1 MFDYKKHFK
10 MYKSGKLWIV
20 AGIVSLSLLSG
31 GIKAHADTETSGQ
44 AIMSSVG
51 TASVSSE
58 QTQTTEKGT
67 VDSFSGS
74 TNAEKTSTTNE
85 LVAPAVNKEQSAVDQ
100 QKTADAQNDNLV
112 PNNNTQNAT
121 ASKDTQSATA
131 NTSAS
136 NTTTPAQTGT
146 LPVNQ
151 VSGTTEVRQDGH
163 WYLKDF
169 QGNYLNGWQKLTD
182 NRIVYY
188 DPQNNQMQYGE
199 HQINNQW
206 YYFDANCGAVVQGWY
221 VLADGRKV
229 YYDVANDGT
238 GRGMLHGIQ
247 TIDGQTYDFNV
258 YTGAQ
263 TSGWE
268 KINGQKYYFAPA
280 MVHGMEKQIDGHW
293 YCFDDT
299 GKIRTGFVRLNDGRE
314 VYYNADGQMQYGE
327 QKINGKWYH
336 FQTDNGNIA
345 RGWYTL
351 EDGRRVYYDV
361 DADGNGTG
369 MLHGLNQ
376 INGQSYYFDV
386 SDGDEK
392 SGLQV
397 VNNQTYYFNPIM
409 VKNGE
414 AKIGNYWYYFDAD
427 GQMQTGFVTLK
438 DGRLVYYNA
447 DGQMQYGE
455 QKINGKWYHFQT
467 DNGNTARGW
476 YTLEDGRRVY
486 YDVDNL
492 GAGQGMLHGIQ
503 KVGNDYYYFNPGY
516 GTEETGLKTVDGQQ
530 YYFAPTMVANQEEH
544 LADHWYYFGAN
555 GQMQTGFVTLKDGRL
570 VYYNA
575 DGQMQY
581 GEQKINGKWYH
592 FQTDNGNTARG
603 WYTLEDGRQVYYDVD
618 DAGNGQGMLHG
629 LGKVGNDYYY
639 FNDATGA
646 KETGLKVLNGQTYNF
661 AGNNGQALLNQ
672 FWTNDNQTYYFDQQG
687 QMVQNQQLTIA
698 GEQWQFDADGVGT
711 KVATTIADNWNFDK
725 KANAE
730 LNNLGNI
737 EGTTGEYN
745 GLLIDASKA
754 GAKFSPRDA
763 GDAQVNANTVISVPI
778 KANQYGA
785 KITIELS
792 GGTADLTTSQGSQ
805 IGLKG
810 TFVLTVPAMT
820 SDGTFA
826 ITFNSTAYL
835 KSLKV
840 DYLTQAPEEYPGTP
854 SNVKAEDT
862 NWNLAAGSK
871 QIVAAQ
877 NSRAE
882 YGGLKID
889 ASTAGAK
896 FAPRDN
902 NDGTGLDTQ
911 INSGTIIY
919 VPIAVNQNGATLK
932 LTGQKSA
939 GLTIMVNNQEVT
951 LGNEFN
957 IDATSAPT
965 YLKIQFAGT
974 GSAYLTDIAVCYNA
988 AYPGTPTVL
997 AKDADWNLSNDNSR
1011 PTVQNNQGEYNG
1023 LKIDGT
1029 NGKFAPRSMDT
1040 QVNGGTIIY
1049 IPIAADA
1056 KGAKVTISGTANGQ
1070 TLTLDDQAVTL
1081 GQAISVDSTSAHY
1094 LKLLVTGMG
1103 SAYLTDIAVRYNAAY
1118 PGTPTVSAKDTDW
1131 NLSNDN
1137 SRPTVQNNQGEYN
1150 GLKIDGTNGK
1160 FAPRATDTQVN
1171 NGTIIY
1177 IPIASDP
1184 TGAKLT
1190 ISGTAN
1196 GQTLT
1201 LDGQAITLG
1210 QAISVD
1216 STSAHYL
1223 KLLVTGT
1230 GSAYLTEIAVDY
1242 GSDTTND
1249 FPGTLPTG
1257 KAEDTSWDLA
1267 QAGDRPSAEKTT
1279 VSYNG
1284 LQIDAR
1290 NGKFSPRTTGD
1301 TQVNNGTIIYI
1312 PLYQD
1317 AKGATLKISGNAN
1330 GQTLTLDGQSIA
1342 LGTPITLDATTA
1354 RYLKLA
1360 VTGTGSAYLTGIDL
1374 DYLSDDSY
1382 QTHVVKVGANEQYQ
1396 TIQSALDA
1404 NQSSLKDRLVLEIDP
1419 GTYTEAVQVNKPGVI
1434 FKNADLTGQ
1443 KAVIITY
1450 NNYSSNTFDA
1460 NGNFVPQDSH
1470 DLGTSKCG
1478 TVIVTAAATGFS
1490 AENITFENSYNVT
1503 DHTKEGEQT
1512 PAVAFDSLA
1521 DQVYLKNCNLI
1532 GRQDTVYLQGKG
1544 NRVYISGGKIEGTVD
1559 FVFGDANALIENA
1572 TINMAYFN
1580 GRKTG
1585 YFAAPNTA
1593 KGQAGLVFS
1602 SCQLTVDSQ
1611 YGSNAAIYLARPWQ
1625 TTVQTTSKV
1634 VNGKT
1639 ILTAYDPNTKDS
1651 KYADTSSAATFINC
1665 QLPANLA
1672 QNVFGIWTGK
1682 YEDVA
1687 SGKQSTVDITYHPD
1701 VRFVEFNNGTATAE
1715 KNLTDE
1721 KGNVL
1726 GTIQTGDAN
1735 VYLKQVLSAMKIGT
1749 AAGDWQPI
1757 DKL

>member
-1 MFDYKKHFK
+1 MSDYKMHFK
-10 MYKSGKLWIV
+10 MYKIGKLWIV
-20 AGIVSLSLLSG
+20 AGIAAISLLIG
-31 GIKAHADTETSGQ
+31 GANAYADTGNSMQST
-44 AIMSSVG
+44 APNVIATPVSSVENQTNESSKVDSISG
-51 TASVSSE
+51 SVNNEGAPTKNESAAAVASDNQSSVSR
-58 QTQTTEKGT
+58 QATT
-67 VDSFSGS
+67 D
-74 TNAEKTSTTNE
+74 
-85 LVAPAVNKEQSAVDQ
+85 DQ
-100 QKTADAQNDNLV
+100 
-112 PNNNTQNAT
+112 NNNVQNTTVA
-121 ASKDTQSATA
+121 KDTQSAT
-131 NTSAS
+131 TSAS
-136 NTTTPAQTGT
+136 DSNTVVQGQTGT

-151 VSGTTEVRQDGH
+151 VSGTTEVHQDGH

-206 YYFDANCGAVVQGWY
+206 YYFDTNCGAVVQGWY

-238 GRGMLHGIQ
+238 GRGMLHGVQ
-247 TIDGQTYDFNV
+247 TIDGQTYDFNI

-263 TSGWE
+263 TSGW
-268 KINGQKYYFAPA
+268 KIIDGQKYYFAPA

-293 YCFDDT
+293 YCFDDM
-299 GKIRTGFVRLNDGRE
+299 GKMRTGFVRLNDGRE

-327 QKINGKWYH
+327 QKINDKWYH
-336 FQTDNGNIA
+336 FQTDNGNMA

-369 MLHGLNQ
+369 MLYGLNQ
-376 INGQSYYFDV
+376 INNQSYYFDA

-392 SGLQV
+392 IGLQV
-397 VNNQTYYFNPIM
+397 VDNQTYYFNPIM

-414 AKIGNYWYYFDAD
+414 AKIGNHWYYFNAV

-486 YDVDNL
+486 YDVDNS
-492 GAGQGMLHGIQ
+492 GAGQGMLHGLQ
-503 KVGNDYYYFNPGY
+503 KVGSDYYYFNPGY
-516 GTEETGLKTVDGQQ
+516 GTEETGLKTVDGRQ
-530 YYFAPTMVANQEEH
+530 YYFAPTMVVNQEEH

-603 WYTLEDGRQVYYDVD
+603 WYTLEDGRRVYYDVD
-618 DAGNGQGMLHG
+618 GTGNGQGMLHG

-646 KETGLKVLNGQTYNF
+646 KETGLKTLNGQTYNF
-661 AGNNGQALLNQ
+661 VGNNGQALLSQ
-672 FWTNDNQTYYFDQQG
+672 FWINDNQTYYFDQQG
-687 QMVQNQQLTIA
+687 QMVKNQQLTIA
-698 GEQWQFDADGVGT
+698 GEQWQFDANGVGT
-711 KVATTIADNWNFDK
+711 KVAVTIADNWNFDK
-725 KANAE
+725 KNSSE

-745 GLLIDASKA
+745 GLLIDASKP
-754 GAKFSPRDA
+754 GAKFSPRDV
-763 GDAQVNANTVISVPI
+763 GDTQVNANTVIGVPV

-792 GGTADLTTSQGSQ
+792 GGTVDLTTSQGSQ
-805 IGLKG
+805 TGLKG
-810 TFVLTVPAMT
+810 TFTLTVPAMAT
-820 SDGTFA
+820 DGTFSV
-826 ITFNSTAYL
+826 TFNSSTYL
-835 KSLKV
+835 KNLKV

-862 NWNLAAGSK
+862 DWNLAAGSK
-871 QIVAAQ
+871 QITAAQ

-882 YGGLKID
+882 YLGLKID

-919 VPIAVNQNGATLK
+919 IPIAANQNGVTLK

-939 GLTIMVNNQEVT
+939 GLTIMLNNQAVT
-951 LGNEFN
+951 LGNEIK
-957 IDATSAPT
+957 IDATSTPT

-974 GSAYLTDIAVCYNA
+974 GSAYLTDIAVHYN
-988 AYPGTPTVL
+988 V
-997 AKDADWNLSNDNSR
+997 
-1011 PTVQNNQGEYNG
+1011 
-1023 LKIDGT
+1023 
-1029 NGKFAPRSMDT
+1029 
-1040 QVNGGTIIY
+1040 
-1049 IPIAADA
+1049 
-1056 KGAKVTISGTANGQ
+1056 
-1070 TLTLDDQAVTL
+1070 
-1081 GQAISVDSTSAHY
+1081 
-1094 LKLLVTGMG
+1094 
-1103 SAYLTDIAVRYNAAY
+1103 AY
-1118 PGTPTVSAKDTDW
+1118 PGTPTVSAKDADW

-1177 IPIASDP
+1177 IPIAADAK
-1184 TGAKLT
+1184 GAKVT

-1201 LDGQAITLG
+1201 LDGQTIALG

-1223 KLLVTGT
+1223 KLLVSGT
-1230 GSAYLTEIAVDY
+1230 GSAYLTDIAVDY
-1242 GSDTTND
+1242 GSDQTND

-1257 KAEDTSWDLA
+1257 KSEDISWDLA
-1267 QAGDRPSAEKTT
+1267 QAGNRPSAEKSTT
-1279 VSYNG
+1279 SYNG

-1290 NGKFSPRTTGD
+1290 NGKFSPRATGD

-1317 AKGATLKISGNAN
+1317 AKGATLKVSGNAN
-1330 GQTLTLDGQSIA
+1330 GQTLTLDGQSIT

-1354 RYLKLA
+1354 RYLKLT

-1404 NQSSLKDRLVLEIDP
+1404 NQSSLKDRLVLAIDP

-1434 FKNADLTGQ
+1434 FKNADSTGQ
-1443 KAVIITY
+1443 KAVVITY

-1460 NGNFVPQDSH
+1460 NGNFVPQDNH

-1503 DHTKEGEQT
+1503 DHTKEDEQT

-1521 DQVYLKNCNLI
+1521 DQVYLKNCNFI

-1544 NRVYISGGKIEGTVD
+1544 NRVYINGGKIEGTVD
-1559 FVFGDANALIENA
+1559 FIFGDANALIENA
-1572 TINMAYFN
+1572 AINMAYYP

-1585 YFAAPNTA
+1585 YFAAPNTT
-1593 KGQAGLVFS
+1593 KGQTGLVFNN
-1602 SCQLTVDSQ
+1602 CKLTVDSQ

-1651 KYADTSSAATFINC
+1651 RYTNTSSAVTFINC
-1665 QLPANLA
+1665 QLPSDLA
-1672 QNVFGIWTGK
+1672 QNVFGGWTGK
-1682 YEDVA
+1682 YEDA

-1701 VRFVEFNNGTATAE
+1701 VRFIEFNNSTTAD
-1715 KNLTDE
+1715 KKSLTDE

-1726 GTIQTGDAN
+1726 GTIQTGDASA
-1735 VYLKQVLSAMKIGT
+1735 YLKQVMSEMKIGT
-1749 AAGDWQPI
+1749 TADAWQPV

>member
-1 MFDYKKHFK
+1 MSDYKKHFK

-20 AGIVSLSLLSG
+20 AGIATISLLIG
-31 GIKAHADTETSGQ
+31 GANAYADTGNSMPSTAPSVI
-44 AIMSSVG
+44 AAPVSSV
-51 TASVSSE
+51 E
-58 QTQTTEKGT
+58 NQTTESSK
-67 VDSFSGS
+67 VDSIGGS
-74 TNAEKTSTTNE
+74 VNDKGASTKNE
-85 LVAPAVNKEQSAVDQ
+85 SATAVASDEQSAVNQQVTTDDQ
-100 QKTADAQNDNLV
+100 NNNAV
-112 PNNNTQNAT
+112 PNNNVQNTTVA
-121 ASKDTQSATA
+121 KDTQSAT
-131 NTSAS
+131 TSAS
-136 NTTTPAQTGT
+136 DSNTVVQGQTGT

-151 VSGTTEVRQDGH
+151 VSGTTEVHQDGH

-206 YYFDANCGAVVQGWY
+206 YYFDTNCGAVVQGWY

-238 GRGMLHGIQ
+238 GRGMLHGVQ
-247 TIDGQTYDFNV
+247 TIDGQTYDFNI

-263 TSGWE
+263 TSGW
-268 KINGQKYYFAPA
+268 KIIDGQKYYFAPA

-293 YCFDDT
+293 YCFDDM
-299 GKIRTGFVRLNDGRE
+299 GKMRTGFVRLNDGRE

-327 QKINGKWYH
+327 QKINDKWYH
-336 FQTDNGNIA
+336 FQTDNGNMA

-369 MLHGLNQ
+369 MLYGLNQ
-376 INGQSYYFDV
+376 INNQSYYFDA

-392 SGLQV
+392 IGLQV
-397 VNNQTYYFNPIM
+397 VDNQTYYFNPIM

-414 AKIGNYWYYFDAD
+414 AKIGNHWYYFNAV

-486 YDVDNL
+486 YDVD
-492 GAGQGMLHGIQ
+492 
-503 KVGNDYYYFNPGY
+503 
-516 GTEETGLKTVDGQQ
+516 GT
-530 YYFAPTMVANQEEH
+530 
-544 LADHWYYFGAN
+544 
-555 GQMQTGFVTLKDGRL
+555 
-570 VYYNA
+570 
-575 DGQMQY
+575 
-581 GEQKINGKWYH
+581 
-592 FQTDNGNTARG
+592 
-603 WYTLEDGRQVYYDVD
+603 
-618 DAGNGQGMLHG
+618 GNGQGMLHG

-646 KETGLKVLNGQTYNF
+646 KETGLKTLNGQTYNF
-661 AGNNGQALLNQ
+661 VGNNGQALLSQ
-672 FWTNDNQTYYFDQQG
+672 FWINDNQTYYFDQQG
-687 QMVQNQQLTIA
+687 QMVKNQQLTIA
-698 GEQWQFDADGVGT
+698 GEQWQFDANGVGT
-711 KVATTIADNWNFDK
+711 KVAVTIADNWNFDK
-725 KANAE
+725 KNSSE

-745 GLLIDASKA
+745 GLLIDASKP
-754 GAKFSPRDA
+754 GAKFSPRDV
-763 GDAQVNANTVISVPI
+763 GDTQVNANTVIGVPV

-792 GGTADLTTSQGSQ
+792 GGTVDLTTSQGSQ
-805 IGLKG
+805 TGLKG
-810 TFVLTVPAMT
+810 TFTLTVPAMAT
-820 SDGTFA
+820 DGTFSV
-826 ITFNSTAYL
+826 TFNSSTYL
-835 KSLKV
+835 KNLKV

-862 NWNLAAGSK
+862 DWNLAAGSK
-871 QIVAAQ
+871 QITAAQ

-882 YGGLKID
+882 YLGLKID

-919 VPIAVNQNGATLK
+919 IPIAANQNGVTLK

-939 GLTIMVNNQEVT
+939 GLTIMLNNQAVT
-951 LGNEFN
+951 LGNEIK
-957 IDATSAPT
+957 IDATSTPT

-974 GSAYLTDIAVCYNA
+974 GSAYLTDIAVHYN
-988 AYPGTPTVL
+988 V
-997 AKDADWNLSNDNSR
+997 
-1011 PTVQNNQGEYNG
+1011 
-1023 LKIDGT
+1023 
-1029 NGKFAPRSMDT
+1029 
-1040 QVNGGTIIY
+1040 
-1049 IPIAADA
+1049 
-1056 KGAKVTISGTANGQ
+1056 
-1070 TLTLDDQAVTL
+1070 
-1081 GQAISVDSTSAHY
+1081 
-1094 LKLLVTGMG
+1094 
-1103 SAYLTDIAVRYNAAY
+1103 AY
-1118 PGTPTVSAKDTDW
+1118 PGTPTVSAKDADW

-1177 IPIASDP
+1177 IPIAADAK
-1184 TGAKLT
+1184 GAKLT

-1201 LDGQAITLG
+1201 LDGQTIALG

-1223 KLLVTGT
+1223 KLLVSGT
-1230 GSAYLTEIAVDY
+1230 GSAYLTAIAVDY

-1249 FPGTLPTG
+1249 FPGALPTG
-1257 KAEDTSWDLA
+1257 KSEDISWDLA
-1267 QAGDRPSAEKTT
+1267 QAGNRPSAEKSTT
-1279 VSYNG
+1279 SYNG

-1290 NGKFSPRTTGD
+1290 NGKFSPRATGD

-1317 AKGATLKISGNAN
+1317 AKGATLKVSGTAN
-1330 GQTLTLDGQSIA
+1330 GQTLTLDGQSIT
-1342 LGTPITLDATTA
+1342 LGTPVMLDATTA
-1354 RYLKLA
+1354 RYLKLT

-1382 QTHVVKVGANEQYQ
+1382 QTHVVKVGANEQYK

-1404 NQSSLKDRLVLEIDP
+1404 NQSSLKDRLVLAIDP

-1434 FKNADLTGQ
+1434 FKNADSTGQ
-1443 KAVIITY
+1443 KAVVITY

-1521 DQVYLKNCNLI
+1521 DQVYLKNCSLI

-1544 NRVYISGGKIEGTVD
+1544 NRVYINGGKIEGTVD

-1572 TINMAYFN
+1572 AINMAYYP

-1593 KGQAGLVFS
+1593 KGQTGLVFNN
-1602 SCQLTVDSQ
+1602 CQLTVDNQ
-1611 YGSNAAIYLARPWQ
+1611 YGSNAVIYLARPWQ

-1639 ILTAYDPNTKDS
+1639 ILTAYDPKTKDAR
-1651 KYADTSSAATFINC
+1651 YAETSSAATFINC
-1665 QLPANLA
+1665 QLPDNLA
-1672 QNVFGIWTGK
+1672 QNVFGVWTGK
-1682 YEDVA
+1682 YEDA

-1701 VRFVEFNNGTATAE
+1701 VRFVEFNNSTAAD
-1715 KNLTDE
+1715 KKSLTDE

-1726 GTIQTGDAN
+1726 GTVQTGDASD
-1735 VYLKQVLSAMKIGT
+1735 YLKQVMSEMKIGT
-1749 AAGDWQPI
+1749 TAGAWQPI

>member
-20 AGIVSLSLLSG
+20 AGIVSFSLLSG

-58 QTQTTEKGT
+58 QTQTAETNT
-67 VDSFSGS
+67 VDSISS
-74 TNAEKTSTTNE
+74 SKASTTNE
-85 LVAPAVNKEQSAVDQ
+85 SVALAANKEQSSVNNQTTTDDQ
-100 QKTADAQNDNLV
+100 NNDVVSIDNVQNTTV
-112 PNNNTQNAT
+112 A
-121 ASKDTQSATA
+121 KDTQSTNV
-131 NTSAS
+131 NTPSYDTVAQS
-136 NTTTPAQTGT
+136 QTGT

-169 QGNYLNGWQKLTD
+169 QGNYLNGWQKLAD

-188 DPQNNQMQYGE
+188 DPQNSQMQYGE

-247 TIDGQTYDFNV
+247 TIDGQTYDFNI

-268 KINGQKYYFAPA
+268 TIDGQKYYFAPA

-397 VNNQTYYFNPIM
+397 VNNQTYYFNLIM

-414 AKIGNYWYYFDAD
+414 AKIGNYWYYFDTD

-447 DGQMQYGE
+447 DGQIQYGE

-711 KVATTIADNWNFDK
+711 KVAATIADNWNFDK

-792 GGTADLTTSQGSQ
+792 GGTADLITSQGSQ

-835 KSLKV
+835 KNLKV

-854 SNVKAEDT
+854 SNVKVEDT

-939 GLTIMVNNQEVT
+939 DLTIMVNNQEVT
-951 LGNEFN
+951 LGNEIKLN
-957 IDATSAPT
+957 ATSTPT
-965 YLKIQFAGT
+965 YLKIQFNGT
-974 GSAYLTDIAVCYNA
+974 GSAYLTDIAV
-988 AYPGTPTVL
+988 
-997 AKDADWNLSNDNSR
+997 
-1011 PTVQNNQGEYNG
+1011 
-1023 LKIDGT
+1023 
-1029 NGKFAPRSMDT
+1029 
-1040 QVNGGTIIY
+1040 
-1049 IPIAADA
+1049 
-1056 KGAKVTISGTANGQ
+1056 
-1070 TLTLDDQAVTL
+1070 
-1081 GQAISVDSTSAHY
+1081 
-1094 LKLLVTGMG
+1094 
-1103 SAYLTDIAVRYNAAY
+1103 RYDVAY

-1184 TGAKLT
+1184 NGAKLT
-1190 ISGTAN
+1190 
-1196 GQTLT
+1196 
-1201 LDGQAITLG
+1201 
-1210 QAISVD
+1210 
-1216 STSAHYL
+1216 
-1223 KLLVTGT
+1223 
-1230 GSAYLTEIAVDY
+1230 
-1242 GSDTTND
+1242 
-1249 FPGTLPTG
+1249 
-1257 KAEDTSWDLA
+1257 
-1267 QAGDRPSAEKTT
+1267 
-1279 VSYNG
+1279 
-1284 LQIDAR
+1284 
-1290 NGKFSPRTTGD
+1290 
-1301 TQVNNGTIIYI
+1301 
-1312 PLYQD
+1312 
-1317 AKGATLKISGNAN
+1317 ISGNAN

-1374 DYLSDDSY
+1374 DYLSDGSY

-1419 GTYTEAVQVNKPGVI
+1419 GTYTEAVQVNKQGVI

-1544 NRVYISGGKIEGTVD
+1544 NRAYISGGKIEGTVD

-1580 GRKTG
+1580 GCKTG

-1602 SCQLTVDSQ
+1602 NCKLTVDSQ
-1611 YGSNAAIYLARPWQ
+1611 YGSDAAIYLARPWQ
-1625 TTVQTTSKV
+1625 TTIQTTSKV

-1651 KYADTSSAATFINC
+1651 KYADTSSAATFVNC
-1665 QLPANLA
+1665 QLPVNLA
-1672 QNVFGIWTGK
+1672 QNAFGIWTGK
-1682 YEDVA
+1682 YEDA
-1687 SGKQSTVDITYHPD
+1687 KGKQSTVNITYHPD

-1715 KNLTDE
+1715 KRLTDE
-1721 KGNVL
+1721 KGHVL

-1735 VYLKQVLSAMKIGT
+1735 AYLKQVLSAMKIGT
-1749 AAGDWQPI
+1749 AAGDWQPA

>member
-1 MFDYKKHFK
+1 MSDYKMHFK

-20 AGIVSLSLLSG
+20 AGIAAISLSIG
-31 GIKAHADTETSGQ
+31 GVRAYADTGSSMQST
-44 AIMSSVG
+44 APNVIATTVSSVENQTNESSMVDSISG
-51 TASVSSE
+51 SVNNEGAPTKNESAAAVASDDQLSVSR
-58 QTQTTEKGT
+58 QATT
-67 VDSFSGS
+67 DDQNN
-74 TNAEKTSTTNE
+74 NA
-85 LVAPAVNKEQSAVDQ
+85 
-100 QKTADAQNDNLV
+100 V
-112 PNNNTQNAT
+112 PNNNVQNTTVA
-121 ASKDTQSATA
+121 KDTQSATT
-131 NTSAS
+131 NAS
-136 NTTTPAQTGT
+136 DPNTTVQGQTGT

-151 VSGTTEVRQDGH
+151 VSGTTEVHQDGH

-188 DPQNNQMQYGE
+188 DPQTSQMQYGE

-206 YYFDANCGAVVQGWY
+206 YYFDTNCGAVVQGWY

-247 TIDGQTYDFNV
+247 TIDGQTYDFNI

-268 KINGQKYYFAPA
+268 TIDGQKYYFAPA

-293 YCFDDT
+293 YCFDDM
-299 GKIRTGFVRLNDGRE
+299 GRMRTGFVRLNDGRE
-314 VYYNADGQMQYGE
+314 VYYNTDGQMQYGE
-327 QKINGKWYH
+327 QKINDKWYH
-336 FQTDNGNIA
+336 FQTDNGNMA

-361 DADGNGTG
+361 DADGSGAG

-376 INGQSYYFDV
+376 INNQSYYFDA

-392 SGLQV
+392 IGLQV
-397 VNNQTYYFNPIM
+397 VDNQTYYFNPIM

-414 AKIGNYWYYFDAD
+414 AKIGNHWYYFNAA
-427 GQMQTGFVTLK
+427 GQMQNGFVTLK

-455 QKINGKWYHFQT
+455 QKINDKWYHFQT
-467 DNGNTARGW
+467 DNGDTARGW

-486 YDVDNL
+486 YDVDDS
-492 GAGQGMLHGIQ
+492 GAGQGMLHGMQ

-516 GTEETGLKTVDGQQ
+516 GTEETGLKTVNGQQ
-530 YYFAPTMVANQEEH
+530 YYFAPTMVVNQEEH

-555 GQMQTGFVTLKDGRL
+555 GQKQTGFVTLKDGRL

-575 DGQMQY
+575 DGMQY
-581 GEQKINGKWYH
+581 GEQKINDKWYH

-618 DAGNGQGMLHG
+618 DTGNGQGMLHG
-629 LGKVGNDYYY
+629 LGKVGDDYYY

-646 KETGLKVLNGQTYNF
+646 KETGLKTLNGQTYNF

-687 QMVQNQQLTIA
+687 QMVKNQQLTIA
-698 GEQWQFDADGVGT
+698 GEQWQFDVNGIGT
-711 KVATTIADNWNFDK
+711 KVAVKIADNWNFDK
-725 KANAE
+725 KSSAE
-730 LNNLGNI
+730 LNNLGNK
-737 EGTTGEYN
+737 EQLGNKYN
-745 GLLIDASKA
+745 GLLIDASKP

-763 GDAQVNANTVISVPI
+763 GDTQVNANTVISVPV

-792 GGTADLTTSQGSQ
+792 GGTVDLTTNQGSQ
-805 IGLKG
+805 TGLKG
-810 TFVLTVPAMT
+810 TFTLAVPAMAA
-820 SDGTFA
+820 DGTFA
-826 ITFNSTAYL
+826 ITFNSPAYL
-835 KSLKV
+835 KSLKI

-854 SNVKAEDT
+854 SNVKAEDAD
-862 NWNLAAGSK
+862 WNLAAGSK
-871 QIVAAQ
+871 QIATAQ

-882 YGGLKID
+882 YLGLKID

-919 VPIAVNQNGATLK
+919 VPIAANQNGVTLK
-932 LTGQKSA
+932 LAGQKSA
-939 GLTIMVNNQEVT
+939 GLTIMLNNQAVT
-951 LGNEFN
+951 LGNEIK
-957 IDATSAPT
+957 IDAVSTPT

-974 GSAYLTDIAVCYNA
+974 GSAYLTDVAVRYNV
-988 AYPGTPTVL
+988 AYPGTPTVS
-997 AKDADWNLSNDNSR
+997 AKDTDWNLSNDNSR

-1029 NGKFAPRSMDT
+1029 NGKFAPRATDT

-1049 IPIAADA
+1049 IPIASDPN
-1056 KGAKVTISGTANGQ
+1056 GAKVTISGTANGQ
-1070 TLTLDDQAVTL
+1070 TLTLDGQAVTL
-1081 GQAISVDSTSAHY
+1081 GQAINVDSTSAHY
-1094 LKLLVTGMG
+1094 LKLLVSGTG
-1103 SAYLTDIAVRYNAAY
+1103 SAYLTNIALHYNAAY

-1177 IPIASDP
+1177 IPITSDP
-1184 TGAKLT
+1184 NGAKVT

-1201 LDGQAITLG
+1201 LDGQAVTLG
-1210 QAISVD
+1210 QAINVD

-1223 KLLVTGT
+1223 KLLVSGT
-1230 GSAYLTEIAVDY
+1230 GSTYLTDIAVDY
-1242 GSDTTND
+1242 GSDQTND

-1257 KAEDTSWDLA
+1257 KSEDISWDLA
-1267 QAGDRPSAEKTT
+1267 QAGDRPSAEKSTT
-1279 VSYNG
+1279 SYNG

-1290 NGKFSPRTTGD
+1290 NGKFSPRATGD

-1317 AKGATLKISGNAN
+1317 AKGAILKVSGNAN
-1330 GQTLTLDGQSIA
+1330 GQTLTLDGQSIT

-1354 RYLKLA
+1354 HYLKLT

-1404 NQSSLKDRLVLEIDP
+1404 NQSSLKDRLVLAIDP

-1434 FKNADLTGQ
+1434 FKNTDSTGQ
-1443 KAVIITY
+1443 KAVVITY

-1460 NGNFVPQDSH
+1460 NGNFVPQDNH

-1521 DQVYLKNCNLI
+1521 DQVYLKNCNFI

-1544 NRVYISGGKIEGTVD
+1544 NRVYINGGKIEGTVD
-1559 FVFGDANALIENA
+1559 FIFGDANALIENA
-1572 TINMAYFN
+1572 AINMAYYP

-1593 KGQAGLVFS
+1593 KSQTGLVFNN
-1602 SCQLTVDSQ
+1602 CQLTVDNQ

-1639 ILTAYDPNTKDS
+1639 ILTAYDPNTKDAR
-1651 KYADTSSAATFINC
+1651 YADTSSAVTFINC
-1665 QLPANLA
+1665 QLPSGLA
-1672 QNVFGIWTGK
+1672 QNVFGGWTGK
-1682 YEDVA
+1682 YEDA

-1701 VRFVEFNNGTATAE
+1701 VRFIEFNNSTTAD
-1715 KNLTDE
+1715 KKSLTDE

-1726 GTIQTGDAN
+1726 GTIQTGDASA
-1735 VYLKQVLSAMKIGT
+1735 YLKQVMSEMKIDTT
-1749 AAGDWQPI
+1749 AGAWQPV

>member
-1 MFDYKKHFK
+1 MSDYKMHFK

-20 AGIVSLSLLSG
+20 AGIAATSLSIG
-31 GIKAHADTETSGQ
+31 GVRAYADTGNSMQST
-44 AIMSSVG
+44 APNVIATPVSSVENQTNESSKVDSISG
-51 TASVSSE
+51 SVNNEGAPTKNESAAAVASDNQSSVSR
-58 QTQTTEKGT
+58 QATT
-67 VDSFSGS
+67 D
-74 TNAEKTSTTNE
+74 
-85 LVAPAVNKEQSAVDQ
+85 DQ
-100 QKTADAQNDNLV
+100 
-112 PNNNTQNAT
+112 NNNVQNTTVA
-121 ASKDTQSATA
+121 KDTQSAT
-131 NTSAS
+131 TSAS
-136 NTTTPAQTGT
+136 DSNTVVQGQTGT

-151 VSGTTEVRQDGH
+151 VSGTTEVHQDGH

-206 YYFDANCGAVVQGWY
+206 YYFDTNCGAVVQGWY

-238 GRGMLHGIQ
+238 GRGMLHGVQ
-247 TIDGQTYDFNV
+247 TIDGQTYDFNI

-263 TSGWE
+263 TSGW
-268 KINGQKYYFAPA
+268 KIIDGQKYYFAPA

-293 YCFDDT
+293 YCFDDM
-299 GKIRTGFVRLNDGRE
+299 GKMRTGFVRLNDGRE

-327 QKINGKWYH
+327 QKINDKWYH
-336 FQTDNGNIA
+336 FQTDNGNMA

-369 MLHGLNQ
+369 MLYGLNQ
-376 INGQSYYFDV
+376 INNQSYYFDA

-392 SGLQV
+392 IGLQV
-397 VNNQTYYFNPIM
+397 VDNQTYYFNPIM

-414 AKIGNYWYYFDAD
+414 AKIGNHWYYFNAV

-486 YDVDNL
+486 YDVDNS
-492 GAGQGMLHGIQ
+492 GAGQGMLHGLQ
-503 KVGNDYYYFNPGY
+503 KVGSDYYYFNPGY
-516 GTEETGLKTVDGQQ
+516 GTEETGLKTVDGRQ
-530 YYFAPTMVANQEEH
+530 YYFAPTMVVNQEEH

-603 WYTLEDGRQVYYDVD
+603 WYTLEDGRRVYYDVD
-618 DAGNGQGMLHG
+618 GTGNGQGMLHG

-646 KETGLKVLNGQTYNF
+646 KETGLKTLNGQTYNF
-661 AGNNGQALLNQ
+661 VGNNGQALLSQ
-672 FWTNDNQTYYFDQQG
+672 FWINDNQTYYFDQQG
-687 QMVQNQQLTIA
+687 QMVKNQQLTIA
-698 GEQWQFDADGVGT
+698 GEQWQFDANGVGT
-711 KVATTIADNWNFDK
+711 KVAVTIADNWNFDK
-725 KANAE
+725 KNSSE

-745 GLLIDASKA
+745 GLLIDASKP
-754 GAKFSPRDA
+754 GAKFSPRDV
-763 GDAQVNANTVISVPI
+763 GDTQVNANTVIGVPV

-792 GGTADLTTSQGSQ
+792 GGTVDLTTSQGSQ
-805 IGLKG
+805 TGLKG
-810 TFVLTVPAMT
+810 TFTLTVPAMAT
-820 SDGTFA
+820 DGTFSV
-826 ITFNSTAYL
+826 TFNSSTYL
-835 KSLKV
+835 KNLKV

-862 NWNLAAGSK
+862 DWNLAAGSK
-871 QIVAAQ
+871 QITAAQ

-882 YGGLKID
+882 YLGLKID

-919 VPIAVNQNGATLK
+919 IPIAANQNGVTLK

-939 GLTIMVNNQEVT
+939 GLTIMLNNQAVT
-951 LGNEFN
+951 LGNEIK
-957 IDATSAPT
+957 IDATSTPT

-974 GSAYLTDIAVCYNA
+974 GSAYLTDIAVHYN
-988 AYPGTPTVL
+988 V
-997 AKDADWNLSNDNSR
+997 
-1011 PTVQNNQGEYNG
+1011 
-1023 LKIDGT
+1023 
-1029 NGKFAPRSMDT
+1029 
-1040 QVNGGTIIY
+1040 
-1049 IPIAADA
+1049 
-1056 KGAKVTISGTANGQ
+1056 
-1070 TLTLDDQAVTL
+1070 
-1081 GQAISVDSTSAHY
+1081 
-1094 LKLLVTGMG
+1094 
-1103 SAYLTDIAVRYNAAY
+1103 AY
-1118 PGTPTVSAKDTDW
+1118 PGTPTVSAKDADW

-1177 IPIASDP
+1177 IPIAADAK
-1184 TGAKLT
+1184 GAKVT

-1201 LDGQAITLG
+1201 LDGQTIALG

-1216 STSAHYL
+1216 GTSAHYL
-1223 KLLVTGT
+1223 KLLVSGT
-1230 GSAYLTEIAVDY
+1230 GSAYLTAIAVDY

-1249 FPGTLPTG
+1249 FPGALPTG
-1257 KAEDTSWDLA
+1257 KSEDISWDLA
-1267 QAGDRPSAEKTT
+1267 QAGNRPSAEKSTT
-1279 VSYNG
+1279 SYNG

-1290 NGKFSPRTTGD
+1290 NGKFSPRATGD
-1301 TQVNNGTIIYI
+1301 TQINGGTAIYI

-1317 AKGATLKISGNAN
+1317 AKGATLKVSGTAN
-1330 GQTLTLDGQSIA
+1330 GQTLTLDGQSIT
-1342 LGTPITLDATTA
+1342 LGTPVMLDATTA
-1354 RYLKLA
+1354 RYLKLT

-1382 QTHVVKVGANEQYQ
+1382 QTHVVKVGANEQYK

-1404 NQSSLKDRLVLEIDP
+1404 NQSSLKDRLVLAIDP

-1434 FKNADLTGQ
+1434 FKNADSTGQ
-1443 KAVIITY
+1443 KAVVITY

-1521 DQVYLKNCNLI
+1521 DQVYLKNCSLI

-1544 NRVYISGGKIEGTVD
+1544 NRVYINGGKIEGTVD

-1572 TINMAYFN
+1572 AINMAYYP

-1593 KGQAGLVFS
+1593 KGQTGLVFNN
-1602 SCQLTVDSQ
+1602 CQLTVDNQ
-1611 YGSNAAIYLARPWQ
+1611 YGSNAVIYLARPWQ

-1639 ILTAYDPNTKDS
+1639 ILTAYDPKTKDAR
-1651 KYADTSSAATFINC
+1651 YAETSSAATFINC
-1665 QLPANLA
+1665 QLPDNLA
-1672 QNVFGIWTGK
+1672 QNVFGVWTGK
-1682 YEDVA
+1682 YEDA

-1701 VRFVEFNNGTATAE
+1701 VRFVEFNNSTAAD
-1715 KNLTDE
+1715 KKSLTDE

-1726 GTIQTGDAN
+1726 GTVQTGDASD
-1735 VYLKQVLSAMKIGT
+1735 YLKQVMSEMKIGT
-1749 AAGDWQPI
+1749 TAGAWQPI

>member
-1 MFDYKKHFK
+1 MSDYKKHFK

-20 AGIVSLSLLSG
+20 AGIVSLSLLG
-31 GIKAHADTETSGQ
+31 GGVKAYADTETNSQ
-44 AIMSSVG
+44 TATQNATTIPVSSAQIQQTAETSMVDSSSSSVKDEQ
-51 TASVSSE
+51 ASTMSE
-58 QTQTTEKGT
+58 SATVVAKQEQSLASQQTTT
-67 VDSFSGS
+67 
-74 TNAEKTSTTNE
+74 
-85 LVAPAVNKEQSAVDQ
+85 
-100 QKTADAQNDNLV
+100 DAQNNNVV
-112 PNNNTQNAT
+112 PNNNVQNTTVA
-121 ASKDTQSATA
+121 KGTQSATTNA
-131 NTSAS
+131 SVS
-136 NTTTPAQTGT
+136 NTVTQTQTGT

-151 VSGTTEVRQDGH
+151 VSGTTEVHQNGH

-206 YYFDANCGAVVQGWY
+206 YYFDTNCGAVMQGWY
-221 VLADGRKV
+221 VLTDGRKV

-247 TIDGQTYDFNV
+247 TIDGQTYDFNI

-268 KINGQKYYFAPA
+268 TIDGQKYYFAPA

-293 YCFDDT
+293 YCFDDA
-299 GKIRTGFVRLNDGRE
+299 GKMQTGFIHLNDGRE

-327 QKINGKWYH
+327 QKINNKWYH
-336 FQTDNGNIA
+336 FQTDNGNMA

-361 DADGNGTG
+361 DADGSGTG

-376 INGQSYYFDV
+376 INNQSYYFDAA
-386 SDGDEK
+386 DGDEK
-392 SGLQV
+392 VGLQV
-397 VNNQTYYFNPIM
+397 VDNQTYYFNPIM

-414 AKIGNYWYYFDAD
+414 AKIGNHWYYFNAA

-455 QKINGKWYHFQT
+455 QKINDKWYHFQT

-486 YDVDNL
+486 YDVDTA
-492 GAGQGMLHGIQ
+492 GDGQGMLHGMQ
-503 KVGNDYYYFNPGY
+503 KIGDNYYYFNPYY
-516 GTEETGLKTVDGQQ
+516 GAEETGLKTVDDHE
-530 YYFAPTMVANQEEH
+530 YYFAPTMVVNQEEY
-544 LADHWYYFGAN
+544 LNNHWYYFGAN

-581 GEQKINGKWYH
+581 GEQKINDKWYH

-618 DAGNGQGMLHG
+618 DTGNGQGMLHG

-646 KETGLKVLNGQTYNF
+646 KETGLKTLNGQTYNF

-687 QMVQNQQLTIA
+687 QMVKNQQLTIA
-698 GEQWQFDADGVGT
+698 GEQWQFDVNGIGT
-711 KVATTIADNWNFDK
+711 KVAVKIADNWNFDK
-725 KANAE
+725 KSSAE

-745 GLLIDASKA
+745 GLLIDASKP

-763 GDAQVNANTVISVPI
+763 GDTQVNANTVISVPV

-792 GGTADLTTSQGSQ
+792 GGTVDLTTNQGSQ
-805 IGLKG
+805 TGLKG
-810 TFVLTVPAMT
+810 TFTLAVPAMAA
-820 SDGTFA
+820 DGTFA
-826 ITFNSTAYL
+826 ITFNSPAYL
-835 KSLKV
+835 KNLKI

-854 SNVKAEDT
+854 SNVKAEDAD
-862 NWNLAAGSK
+862 WNLAAGSK
-871 QIVAAQ
+871 QIATAQ

-882 YGGLKID
+882 YLGLKID

-919 VPIAVNQNGATLK
+919 
-932 LTGQKSA
+932 
-939 GLTIMVNNQEVT
+939 
-951 LGNEFN
+951 
-957 IDATSAPT
+957 
-965 YLKIQFAGT
+965 
-974 GSAYLTDIAVCYNA
+974 
-988 AYPGTPTVL
+988 
-997 AKDADWNLSNDNSR
+997 
-1011 PTVQNNQGEYNG
+1011 
-1023 LKIDGT
+1023 
-1029 NGKFAPRSMDT
+1029 
-1040 QVNGGTIIY
+1040 
-1049 IPIAADA
+1049 IPIASDPN
-1056 KGAKVTISGTANGQ
+1056 GAKVTISGTANGQ
-1070 TLTLDDQAVTL
+1070 TLTLDGQAVVL
-1081 GQAISVDSTSAHY
+1081 GQAINVDSTSAHY
-1094 LKLLVTGMG
+1094 LKLLVSGTG
-1103 SAYLTDIAVRYNAAY
+1103 SAYLTNIALHYNAAY

-1131 NLSNDN
+1131 NLSNDT
-1137 SRPTVQNNQGEYN
+1137 SRPTVQNDQGEYN

-1184 TGAKLT
+1184 NGAKVT

-1201 LDGQAITLG
+1201 LDGQAVTLG
-1210 QAISVD
+1210 QAINVD

-1223 KLLVTGT
+1223 KLLVSGT
-1230 GSAYLTEIAVDY
+1230 GSAYLTDIAVDY
-1242 GSDTTND
+1242 GSDQTND

-1257 KAEDTSWDLA
+1257 KSEDISWDLA
-1267 QAGDRPSAEKTT
+1267 QAGDRPSAEKSTT
-1279 VSYNG
+1279 SYNG

-1290 NGKFSPRTTGD
+1290 NGKFSPRATGD

-1317 AKGATLKISGNAN
+1317 AKGAILKVSGNAN
-1330 GQTLTLDGQSIA
+1330 GQTLTLDGQSIT
-1342 LGTPITLDATTA
+1342 LGTPIMLDATTA
-1354 RYLKLA
+1354 HYLKLT

-1434 FKNADLTGQ
+1434 FKNADSTGQ
-1443 KAVIITY
+1443 KAVVITY

-1460 NGNFVPQDSH
+1460 NGNFVPQDNH

-1544 NRVYISGGKIEGTVD
+1544 NRVYINGGKIEGTVD

-1572 TINMAYFN
+1572 TINMAYYN

-1585 YFAAPNTA
+1585 YFTAPNTA
-1593 KGQAGLVFS
+1593 KGQTGLVFNN
-1602 SCQLTVDSQ
+1602 CQLTVDGQ

-1625 TTVQTTSKV
+1625 TTIQTTSKV
-1634 VNGKT
+1634 VNGKM
-1639 ILTAYDPNTKDS
+1639 IITAYDPNTKDS
-1651 KYADTSSAATFINC
+1651 RYTDTSSAVTFINC
-1665 QLPANLA
+1665 QLPTNLA
-1672 QNVFGIWTGK
+1672 QNVFGVWTGK
-1682 YEDVA
+1682 YEDA

-1701 VRFVEFNNGTATAE
+1701 VRFVEFNNSTTTDK

-1726 GTIQTGDAN
+1726 GTVQTGDAN
-1735 VYLKQVLSAMKIGT
+1735 AYLKQVMSEMKIGT
-1749 AAGDWQPI
+1749 TAGAWQPV

>member
-1 MFDYKKHFK
+1 MSDYKMHFK

-20 AGIVSLSLLSG
+20 AGIAAISLLIG
-31 GIKAHADTETSGQ
+31 GANAYADTGSSMQST
-44 AIMSSVG
+44 APNVIATPVSSVENQTNESSKVDSISG
-51 TASVSSE
+51 SVNNEGAPTKNESAAAVASDNQSSVSR
-58 QTQTTEKGT
+58 QATT
-67 VDSFSGS
+67 D
-74 TNAEKTSTTNE
+74 
-85 LVAPAVNKEQSAVDQ
+85 DQ
-100 QKTADAQNDNLV
+100 
-112 PNNNTQNAT
+112 NNNVQNTTVA
-121 ASKDTQSATA
+121 KDTQSAT
-131 NTSAS
+131 TSAS
-136 NTTTPAQTGT
+136 DSNTVVQGQTGT

-151 VSGTTEVRQDGH
+151 VSGTTEVHQDGH

-206 YYFDANCGAVVQGWY
+206 YYFDTNCGAVVQGWY

-238 GRGMLHGIQ
+238 GRGMLHGVQ
-247 TIDGQTYDFNV
+247 TIDGQTYDFNI

-263 TSGWE
+263 TSGW
-268 KINGQKYYFAPA
+268 KIIDGQKYYFAPA

-293 YCFDDT
+293 YCFDDM
-299 GKIRTGFVRLNDGRE
+299 GKMRTGFVRLNDGRE

-327 QKINGKWYH
+327 QKINDKWYH
-336 FQTDNGNIA
+336 FQTDNGNMA

-369 MLHGLNQ
+369 MLYGLNQ
-376 INGQSYYFDV
+376 INNQSYYFDA

-392 SGLQV
+392 IGLQV
-397 VNNQTYYFNPIM
+397 VDNQTYYFNPIM

-414 AKIGNYWYYFDAD
+414 AKIGNHWYYFNAV

-486 YDVDNL
+486 YDVDNS
-492 GAGQGMLHGIQ
+492 GAGQGMLHGLQ
-503 KVGNDYYYFNPGY
+503 KVGSDYYYFNPGY
-516 GTEETGLKTVDGQQ
+516 GTEETGLKTVDGRQ
-530 YYFAPTMVANQEEH
+530 YYFAPTMVVNQEEH

-603 WYTLEDGRQVYYDVD
+603 WYTLEDGRRVYYDVD
-618 DAGNGQGMLHG
+618 GTGNGQGMLHG

-646 KETGLKVLNGQTYNF
+646 KETGLKTLNGQTYNF
-661 AGNNGQALLNQ
+661 VGNNGQALLSQ
-672 FWTNDNQTYYFDQQG
+672 FWINDNQTYYFDQQG
-687 QMVQNQQLTIA
+687 QMVKNQQLTIA
-698 GEQWQFDADGVGT
+698 GEQWQFDANGVGT
-711 KVATTIADNWNFDK
+711 KVAVTIADNWNFDK
-725 KANAE
+725 KNSSE

-745 GLLIDASKA
+745 GLLIDASKP
-754 GAKFSPRDA
+754 GAKFSPRDV
-763 GDAQVNANTVISVPI
+763 GDTQVNANTVIGVPV

-792 GGTADLTTSQGSQ
+792 GGTVDLTTSQGSQ
-805 IGLKG
+805 TGLKG
-810 TFVLTVPAMT
+810 TFTLTVPAMAT
-820 SDGTFA
+820 DGTFSV
-826 ITFNSTAYL
+826 TFNSSTYL
-835 KSLKV
+835 KNLKV

-862 NWNLAAGSK
+862 DWNLAAGSK
-871 QIVAAQ
+871 QITAAQ

-882 YGGLKID
+882 YLGLKID

-919 VPIAVNQNGATLK
+919 IPIAANQNGVTLK

-939 GLTIMVNNQEVT
+939 GLTIMLNNQAVT
-951 LGNEFN
+951 LGNEIK
-957 IDATSAPT
+957 IDATSTPT

-974 GSAYLTDIAVCYNA
+974 GSAYLTDIAVHYN
-988 AYPGTPTVL
+988 V
-997 AKDADWNLSNDNSR
+997 
-1011 PTVQNNQGEYNG
+1011 
-1023 LKIDGT
+1023 
-1029 NGKFAPRSMDT
+1029 
-1040 QVNGGTIIY
+1040 
-1049 IPIAADA
+1049 
-1056 KGAKVTISGTANGQ
+1056 
-1070 TLTLDDQAVTL
+1070 
-1081 GQAISVDSTSAHY
+1081 
-1094 LKLLVTGMG
+1094 
-1103 SAYLTDIAVRYNAAY
+1103 AY
-1118 PGTPTVSAKDTDW
+1118 PGTPTVSAKDADW

-1177 IPIASDP
+1177 IPIAADAK
-1184 TGAKLT
+1184 GAKVT

-1201 LDGQAITLG
+1201 LDGQTIALG

-1223 KLLVTGT
+1223 KLLVSGT
-1230 GSAYLTEIAVDY
+1230 GSAYLTAIAVDY

-1249 FPGTLPTG
+1249 FPGALPTG
-1257 KAEDTSWDLA
+1257 KSEDISWDLA
-1267 QAGDRPSAEKTT
+1267 QAGNRPSAEKSTT
-1279 VSYNG
+1279 SYNG

-1290 NGKFSPRTTGD
+1290 NGKFSPRATGD

-1317 AKGATLKISGNAN
+1317 AKGATLKVSGNAN
-1330 GQTLTLDGQSIA
+1330 GQTLTLDGQSIT

-1354 RYLKLA
+1354 RYLKLT

-1404 NQSSLKDRLVLEIDP
+1404 NQSSLKDRLVLAIDP

-1434 FKNADLTGQ
+1434 FKNADSTGQ
-1443 KAVIITY
+1443 KAVVITY

-1460 NGNFVPQDSH
+1460 NGNFVPQDNH

-1503 DHTKEGEQT
+1503 DHTKEDEQT

-1521 DQVYLKNCNLI
+1521 DQVYLKNCNFI

-1544 NRVYISGGKIEGTVD
+1544 NRVYINGGKIEGTVD
-1559 FVFGDANALIENA
+1559 FIFGDANALIENA
-1572 TINMAYFN
+1572 AINMAYYP

-1585 YFAAPNTA
+1585 YFAAPNTT
-1593 KGQAGLVFS
+1593 KGQTGLVFNN
-1602 SCQLTVDSQ
+1602 CKLTVDSQ

-1651 KYADTSSAATFINC
+1651 RYTNTSSAVTFINC
-1665 QLPANLA
+1665 QLPSDLA
-1672 QNVFGIWTGK
+1672 QNVFGGWTGK
-1682 YEDVA
+1682 YEDA

-1701 VRFVEFNNGTATAE
+1701 VRFIEFNNSTTAD
-1715 KNLTDE
+1715 KKSLTDE

-1726 GTIQTGDAN
+1726 GTIQTGDASA
-1735 VYLKQVLSAMKIGT
+1735 YLKQVMSEMKIGT
-1749 AAGDWQPI
+1749 TADAWQPV

>member
-1 MFDYKKHFK
+1 MSDYKMHFK

-20 AGIVSLSLLSG
+20 AGIAAISLLIG
-31 GIKAHADTETSGQ
+31 GANAYADTGNSMPSTAPSVI
-44 AIMSSVG
+44 AAPVSSV
-51 TASVSSE
+51 E
-58 QTQTTEKGT
+58 NQTTESSKI
-67 VDSFSGS
+67 DSISGS
-74 TNAEKTSTTNE
+74 VNDEKLSTKNE
-85 LVAPAVNKEQSAVDQ
+85 SAAAVASDEQSAVNQQATTDDQ
-100 QKTADAQNDNLV
+100 NNNAV
-112 PNNNTQNAT
+112 PNKNVQNTTVA
-121 ASKDTQSATA
+121 KDTQSAT
-131 NTSAS
+131 TSAS
-136 NTTTPAQTGT
+136 DSNTVVQGQTGT

-151 VSGTTEVRQDGH
+151 VSGTTEVHQDGH

-206 YYFDANCGAVVQGWY
+206 YYFDTNCGAVVQGWY

-238 GRGMLHGIQ
+238 GRGMLHVIQ
-247 TIDGQTYDFNV
+247 TIDGQTYDFNI

-263 TSGWE
+263 TSGW
-268 KINGQKYYFAPA
+268 KIIDGQKYYFAPA

-293 YCFDDT
+293 YCFDDM
-299 GKIRTGFVRLNDGRE
+299 GRMLTGFVRLNDGRE

-327 QKINGKWYH
+327 QKINDKWYH
-336 FQTDNGNIA
+336 FQTDNGNMA

-361 DADGNGTG
+361 DADGSGAG

-376 INGQSYYFDV
+376 INNQSYYFDA

-392 SGLQV
+392 VGLQV
-397 VNNQTYYFNPIM
+397 VDNQTYYFNPIM

-414 AKIGNYWYYFDAD
+414 AKIGNHWYYFNAA

-447 DGQMQYGE
+447 DGQTQYGE
-455 QKINGKWYHFQT
+455 QKINDKWYHFQT
-467 DNGNTARGW
+467 DNGDTARGW

-486 YDVDNL
+486 YDVDNS
-492 GAGQGMLHGIQ
+492 GAGQGMLHGMQ

-516 GTEETGLKTVDGQQ
+516 GTEETGLKTVNGQQ
-530 YYFAPTMVANQEEH
+530 YYFAPTMVVNQEEH

-618 DAGNGQGMLHG
+618 DTGNGQGMLHG
-629 LGKVGNDYYY
+629 LGKVGDDYYY

-646 KETGLKVLNGQTYNF
+646 KETGLKTLNGQTYNF
-661 AGNNGQALLNQ
+661 AGNNGQALLSQ

-687 QMVQNQQLTIA
+687 QMVKNQQLTID
-698 GEQWQFDADGVGT
+698 GEQWRFDANGVGT
-711 KVATTIADNWNFDK
+711 KVAVKIADNWNFDK
-725 KANAE
+725 KSSAE

-745 GLLIDASKA
+745 GLLIDASKP

-763 GDAQVNANTVISVPI
+763 GDTQVNANTVISVPV

-792 GGTADLTTSQGSQ
+792 GGTVDLTTGQGAQ
-805 IGLKG
+805 TGLKG
-810 TFVLTVPAMT
+810 TFTLAVPAMAT
-820 SDGTFA
+820 DGTFA
-826 ITFNSTAYL
+826 ITFNSPAYL
-835 KSLKV
+835 KNLKI

-854 SNVKAEDT
+854 SNVKAEDAD
-862 NWNLAAGSK
+862 WNLAAGSK
-871 QIVAAQ
+871 QIMAAQ
-877 NSRAE
+877 NSRAV
-882 YGGLKID
+882 YLGLKID

-919 VPIAVNQNGATLK
+919 VPIAANQNGVTLK
-932 LTGQKSA
+932 LAGQKSA

-951 LGNEFN
+951 LGNEIK
-957 IDATSAPT
+957 IDAVSTPT

-974 GSAYLTDIAVCYNA
+974 GSAYLTDIAV
-988 AYPGTPTVL
+988 
-997 AKDADWNLSNDNSR
+997 
-1011 PTVQNNQGEYNG
+1011 
-1023 LKIDGT
+1023 
-1029 NGKFAPRSMDT
+1029 
-1040 QVNGGTIIY
+1040 
-1049 IPIAADA
+1049 
-1056 KGAKVTISGTANGQ
+1056 
-1070 TLTLDDQAVTL
+1070 
-1081 GQAISVDSTSAHY
+1081 
-1094 LKLLVTGMG
+1094 
-1103 SAYLTDIAVRYNAAY
+1103 
-1118 PGTPTVSAKDTDW
+1118 
-1131 NLSNDN
+1131 
-1137 SRPTVQNNQGEYN
+1137 
-1150 GLKIDGTNGK
+1150 
-1160 FAPRATDTQVN
+1160 
-1171 NGTIIY
+1171 
-1177 IPIASDP
+1177 
-1184 TGAKLT
+1184 
-1190 ISGTAN
+1190 
-1196 GQTLT
+1196 
-1201 LDGQAITLG
+1201 
-1210 QAISVD
+1210 
-1216 STSAHYL
+1216 
-1223 KLLVTGT
+1223 
-1230 GSAYLTEIAVDY
+1230 DY
-1242 GSDTTND
+1242 GSDQTND

-1257 KAEDTSWDLA
+1257 KSEDISWDLA
-1267 QAGDRPSAEKTT
+1267 QAGDRPSAEKSTT
-1279 VSYNG
+1279 SYNG

-1290 NGKFSPRTTGD
+1290 NGKFSPRATGD

-1317 AKGATLKISGNAN
+1317 AKGAMLKVSGNAN
-1330 GQTLTLDGQSIA
+1330 GQTLTLDGQSIT
-1342 LGTPITLDATTA
+1342 LGTPIMLDATTA
-1354 RYLKLA
+1354 RYLKLT

-1382 QTHVVKVGANEQYQ
+1382 QTHVVKVGANEQYK
-1396 TIQSALDA
+1396 TIQSALDD

-1434 FKNADLTGQ
+1434 FKNADSTGQ
-1443 KAVIITY
+1443 KNVVITY

-1460 NGNFVPQDSH
+1460 NGNFVPQDNH

-1544 NRVYISGGKIEGTVD
+1544 NRVYINSGKIEGTVD
-1559 FVFGDANALIENA
+1559 FIFGDANALIENA
-1572 TINMAYFN
+1572 AINMAYYN

-1585 YFAAPNTA
+1585 YFTAPNTA
-1593 KGQAGLVFS
+1593 KGQTGLVFNN
-1602 SCQLTVDSQ
+1602 CQLTVDGQ

-1625 TTVQTTSKV
+1625 TTIQTTSKV
-1634 VNGKT
+1634 VNGKM

-1651 KYADTSSAATFINC
+1651 RYTDTSSAVTFINC
-1665 QLPANLA
+1665 QLPTNLA
-1672 QNVFGIWTGK
+1672 QNVFGVWTGK
-1682 YEDVA
+1682 YEDA

-1701 VRFVEFNNGTATAE
+1701 VRFVEFNNSTTTDK

-1726 GTIQTGDAN
+1726 GTIQTGDASA
-1735 VYLKQVLSAMKIGT
+1735 YLKQVMSEMKIGT
-1749 AAGDWQPI
+1749 TAGAWQPV

>member
-1 MFDYKKHFK
+1 MSDYKMHFK

-20 AGIVSLSLLSG
+20 AGIAATSLSIG
-31 GIKAHADTETSGQ
+31 GVRAYADTGNSMQST
-44 AIMSSVG
+44 APNVIATPVSSVENQTNESSKVDSISG
-51 TASVSSE
+51 SVNNEGAPTKNESAAAVASDNQSSVSR
-58 QTQTTEKGT
+58 QATT
-67 VDSFSGS
+67 D
-74 TNAEKTSTTNE
+74 
-85 LVAPAVNKEQSAVDQ
+85 DQ
-100 QKTADAQNDNLV
+100 
-112 PNNNTQNAT
+112 NNNVQNTTVA
-121 ASKDTQSATA
+121 KDTQSAT
-131 NTSAS
+131 TSAS
-136 NTTTPAQTGT
+136 DSNTVVQGQTGT

-151 VSGTTEVRQDGH
+151 VSGTTEVHQDGH

-182 NRIVYY
+182 NRIAYY

-206 YYFDANCGAVVQGWY
+206 YYFDTNCGAVVQGWY

-238 GRGMLHGIQ
+238 GRGMLHGVQ
-247 TIDGQTYDFNV
+247 TIDGQTYDFNI

-263 TSGWE
+263 TSGW
-268 KINGQKYYFAPA
+268 KIIDGQKYYFAPA

-293 YCFDDT
+293 YCFDDM
-299 GKIRTGFVRLNDGRE
+299 GKMRTGFVRLNDGRE

-327 QKINGKWYH
+327 QKINDKWYH
-336 FQTDNGNIA
+336 FQTDNGNMA

-369 MLHGLNQ
+369 MLYGLNQ
-376 INGQSYYFDV
+376 INNQSYYFDA

-392 SGLQV
+392 IGLQV
-397 VNNQTYYFNPIM
+397 VDNQTYYFNPIM

-414 AKIGNYWYYFDAD
+414 AKIGNHWYYFNAV

-486 YDVDNL
+486 YDVDNS
-492 GAGQGMLHGIQ
+492 GAGQGMLHGLQ
-503 KVGNDYYYFNPGY
+503 KVGSDYYYFNPGY
-516 GTEETGLKTVDGQQ
+516 GTEETGLKTVDGRQ
-530 YYFAPTMVANQEEH
+530 YYFAPTMVVNQEEH

-603 WYTLEDGRQVYYDVD
+603 WYTLEDGRRVYYDVD
-618 DAGNGQGMLHG
+618 GTGNGQGMLHG

-646 KETGLKVLNGQTYNF
+646 KETGLKTLNGQTYNF
-661 AGNNGQALLNQ
+661 VGNNGQALLSQ
-672 FWTNDNQTYYFDQQG
+672 FWINDNQTYYFDQQG
-687 QMVQNQQLTIA
+687 QMVKNQQLTIA
-698 GEQWQFDADGVGT
+698 GEQWQFDANGVGT
-711 KVATTIADNWNFDK
+711 KVAVTIADNWNFDK
-725 KANAE
+725 KNGSE

-745 GLLIDASKA
+745 GLLIDASKP
-754 GAKFSPRDA
+754 GAKFSPRDV
-763 GDAQVNANTVISVPI
+763 GDTQVNANTVIGVPV

-792 GGTADLTTSQGSQ
+792 GGTVDLTTSQGSQ
-805 IGLKG
+805 TGLKG
-810 TFVLTVPAMT
+810 TFTLTVPAMAT
-820 SDGTFA
+820 DGTFSV
-826 ITFNSTAYL
+826 TFNSSTYL
-835 KSLKV
+835 KNLKV

-862 NWNLAAGSK
+862 DWNLAAGSK
-871 QIVAAQ
+871 QITAAQ

-882 YGGLKID
+882 YLGLKID

-919 VPIAVNQNGATLK
+919 IPIASNQNGVTLK

-939 GLTIMVNNQEVT
+939 GLTIMLNNQAVT
-951 LGNEFN
+951 LGNEIK
-957 IDATSAPT
+957 IDATSTPT

-974 GSAYLTDIAVCYNA
+974 GSAYLTDIAVHYN
-988 AYPGTPTVL
+988 V
-997 AKDADWNLSNDNSR
+997 
-1011 PTVQNNQGEYNG
+1011 
-1023 LKIDGT
+1023 
-1029 NGKFAPRSMDT
+1029 
-1040 QVNGGTIIY
+1040 
-1049 IPIAADA
+1049 
-1056 KGAKVTISGTANGQ
+1056 
-1070 TLTLDDQAVTL
+1070 
-1081 GQAISVDSTSAHY
+1081 
-1094 LKLLVTGMG
+1094 
-1103 SAYLTDIAVRYNAAY
+1103 AY
-1118 PGTPTVSAKDTDW
+1118 PGTPTVSAKDADW

-1184 TGAKLT
+1184 NGAKVT

-1201 LDGQAITLG
+1201 LDGQAVVLG

-1223 KLLVTGT
+1223 KLLVSGT
-1230 GSAYLTEIAVDY
+1230 GSAYLTDIAVDY
-1242 GSDTTND
+1242 GSDQTND

-1257 KAEDTSWDLA
+1257 KSEDISWDLA
-1267 QAGDRPSAEKTT
+1267 QAGNRPSAEKSTT
-1279 VSYNG
+1279 SYNG

-1290 NGKFSPRTTGD
+1290 NGKFSPRATGD

-1317 AKGATLKISGNAN
+1317 AKGATLKVSGNAN
-1330 GQTLTLDGQSIA
+1330 GQTLTLDGQSIT

-1354 RYLKLA
+1354 RYLKLT

-1382 QTHVVKVGANEQYQ
+1382 QTHVVKVGANEQYK

-1404 NQSSLKDRLVLEIDP
+1404 NQSSLKDRLVLAIDP

-1434 FKNADLTGQ
+1434 FKNADSTGQ
-1443 KAVIITY
+1443 KAVVITY

-1460 NGNFVPQDSH
+1460 NGNFVPQDNH

-1521 DQVYLKNCNLI
+1521 DQVYLKNCNFI

-1544 NRVYISGGKIEGTVD
+1544 NRVYINGGKIEGTVD
-1559 FVFGDANALIENA
+1559 FIFGDANALIENA
-1572 TINMAYFN
+1572 AINMAYYP

-1585 YFAAPNTA
+1585 YFAAPNTT
-1593 KGQAGLVFS
+1593 KGQTGLVFNN
-1602 SCQLTVDSQ
+1602 CKLTVDSQ

-1651 KYADTSSAATFINC
+1651 RYTNTSSAVTFINC
-1665 QLPANLA
+1665 QLPSDLA
-1672 QNVFGIWTGK
+1672 QNVFGGWTGK
-1682 YEDVA
+1682 YEDA

-1701 VRFVEFNNGTATAE
+1701 VRFIEFNNSTTAD
-1715 KNLTDE
+1715 KKSLTDE

-1726 GTIQTGDAN
+1726 GTIQTGDASA
-1735 VYLKQVLSAMKIGT
+1735 YLKQVMSEMKIGT
-1749 AAGDWQPI
+1749 TADAWQPV

>member
-1 MFDYKKHFK
+1 MSDYKMHFK

-20 AGIVSLSLLSG
+20 AGIAAISLSIG
-31 GIKAHADTETSGQ
+31 GVRAYADTGSSMQLT
-44 AIMSSVG
+44 APNVIATPVSSVENQTNESSKVDSIG
-51 TASVSSE
+51 GSVNNVGAPTKNESAAAVASDNQSSVSR
-58 QTQTTEKGT
+58 QATT
-67 VDSFSGS
+67 DDQNN
-74 TNAEKTSTTNE
+74 NA
-85 LVAPAVNKEQSAVDQ
+85 
-100 QKTADAQNDNLV
+100 V
-112 PNNNTQNAT
+112 PNKNVQNTTVA
-121 ASKDTQSATA
+121 KDTQSATTNA
-131 NTSAS
+131 SDS
-136 NTTTPAQTGT
+136 NTTVQGQTGT

-151 VSGTTEVRQDGH
+151 VSGTTEVHQDGH

-188 DPQNNQMQYGE
+188 DPQTSQMQYGE

-206 YYFDANCGAVVQGWY
+206 YYFDTNCGAVVQGWY

-247 TIDGQTYDFNV
+247 TIDGQTYDFNI

-263 TSGWE
+263 TSGW
-268 KINGQKYYFAPA
+268 KIINGQKYYFAPA

-293 YCFDDT
+293 YCFDDM
-299 GKIRTGFVRLNDGRE
+299 GRMRTGFVRLNDGRE
-314 VYYNADGQMQYGE
+314 VYYNTDGQMQYGE
-327 QKINGKWYH
+327 QKINDKWYH
-336 FQTDNGNIA
+336 FQTDNGNMA

-361 DADGNGTG
+361 DADGSGTG

-376 INGQSYYFDV
+376 INNQSYYFDA
-386 SDGDEK
+386 SDGDEQI
-392 SGLQV
+392 GLQV
-397 VNNQTYYFNPIM
+397 VDNQTYYFNPIM

-414 AKIGNYWYYFDAD
+414 AKIGNHWYYFNAA

-455 QKINGKWYHFQT
+455 QKINDKWYHFQT
-467 DNGNTARGW
+467 DNGDTARGW

-486 YDVDNL
+486 YDVDNS
-492 GAGQGMLHGIQ
+492 GAGQGMLHGMQ

-516 GTEETGLKTVDGQQ
+516 GTEETGLKTVNGQQ
-530 YYFAPTMVANQEEH
+530 YYFAPTMVVNQEEH

-555 GQMQTGFVTLKDGRL
+555 GQMQTGFVTLKDGR
-570 VYYNA
+570 
-575 DGQMQY
+575 
-581 GEQKINGKWYH
+581 
-592 FQTDNGNTARG
+592 
-603 WYTLEDGRQVYYDVD
+603 QVYYDVD
-618 DAGNGQGMLHG
+618 DTGNGQGMLHG
-629 LGKVGNDYYY
+629 LGKVGDDYYY

-646 KETGLKVLNGQTYNF
+646 KETGLKTLNGQTYNF
-661 AGNNGQALLNQ
+661 AGNNGQALLSQ

-687 QMVQNQQLTIA
+687 QMVKNQQLTID
-698 GEQWQFDADGVGT
+698 GEQWRFDANGVGT
-711 KVATTIADNWNFDK
+711 KVAVKIADNWNFDK
-725 KANAE
+725 KSSAE

-745 GLLIDASKA
+745 GLLIDASKP

-763 GDAQVNANTVISVPI
+763 GDTQVNANTVISVPV

-785 KITIELS
+785 KI
-792 GGTADLTTSQGSQ
+792 
-805 IGLKG
+805 
-810 TFVLTVPAMT
+810 
-820 SDGTFA
+820 
-826 ITFNSTAYL
+826 
-835 KSLKV
+835 
-840 DYLTQAPEEYPGTP
+840 
-854 SNVKAEDT
+854 
-862 NWNLAAGSK
+862 
-871 QIVAAQ
+871 
-877 NSRAE
+877 
-882 YGGLKID
+882 
-889 ASTAGAK
+889 
-896 FAPRDN
+896 
-902 NDGTGLDTQ
+902 
-911 INSGTIIY
+911 
-919 VPIAVNQNGATLK
+919 
-932 LTGQKSA
+932 
-939 GLTIMVNNQEVT
+939 
-951 LGNEFN
+951 
-957 IDATSAPT
+957 
-965 YLKIQFAGT
+965 
-974 GSAYLTDIAVCYNA
+974 
-988 AYPGTPTVL
+988 
-997 AKDADWNLSNDNSR
+997 
-1011 PTVQNNQGEYNG
+1011 
-1023 LKIDGT
+1023 
-1029 NGKFAPRSMDT
+1029 
-1040 QVNGGTIIY
+1040 
-1049 IPIAADA
+1049 
-1056 KGAKVTISGTANGQ
+1056 
-1070 TLTLDDQAVTL
+1070 
-1081 GQAISVDSTSAHY
+1081 
-1094 LKLLVTGMG
+1094 
-1103 SAYLTDIAVRYNAAY
+1103 
-1118 PGTPTVSAKDTDW
+1118 
-1131 NLSNDN
+1131 
-1137 SRPTVQNNQGEYN
+1137 
-1150 GLKIDGTNGK
+1150 
-1160 FAPRATDTQVN
+1160 
-1171 NGTIIY
+1171 
-1177 IPIASDP
+1177 
-1184 TGAKLT
+1184 T

-1201 LDGQAITLG
+1201 LDGQAVTLG
-1210 QAISVD
+1210 QAINVD

-1223 KLLVTGT
+1223 KLLVSGT
-1230 GSAYLTEIAVDY
+1230 GSAYLTDIAVDY
-1242 GSDTTND
+1242 GSDQTND

-1257 KAEDTSWDLA
+1257 KSEDISWDLT
-1267 QAGDRPSAEKTT
+1267 QAGDRPSAEKSTT
-1279 VSYNG
+1279 SYNG

-1290 NGKFSPRTTGD
+1290 NGKFSPRATGD

-1317 AKGATLKISGNAN
+1317 AKGATLKVSGNAN
-1330 GQTLTLDGQSIA
+1330 GQTLTLDGQSIT

-1354 RYLKLA
+1354 RYLKLT

-1404 NQSSLKDRLVLEIDP
+1404 NQSSLKDRLVLAIDP

-1434 FKNADLTGQ
+1434 FKNTDSTGQ
-1443 KAVIITY
+1443 KAVVITY

-1460 NGNFVPQDSH
+1460 NGNFVPQDNH

-1544 NRVYISGGKIEGTVD
+1544 NRVYINGGKIEGTVD
-1559 FVFGDANALIENA
+1559 FIFGDANALIENA
-1572 TINMAYFN
+1572 TINMAYYP

-1593 KGQAGLVFS
+1593 KGQTGLVFNN
-1602 SCQLTVDSQ
+1602 CQLTVDNQ

-1651 KYADTSSAATFINC
+1651 RYMNTSSAVMFINC

-1672 QNVFGIWTGK
+1672 QNVFGVWTGK
-1682 YEDVA
+1682 YEDA

-1701 VRFVEFNNGTATAE
+1701 VRFVEFNNSTTAD
-1715 KNLTDE
+1715 KKSLMDE

-1726 GTIQTGDAN
+1726 GTIQTGDASA
-1735 VYLKQVLSAMKIGT
+1735 YLKQVMSEMKIGT
-1749 AAGDWQPI
+1749 TAGAWQPV

>member
-1 MFDYKKHFK
+1 MSDYKMHFK

-20 AGIVSLSLLSG
+20 AGIAAISLLIG
-31 GIKAHADTETSGQ
+31 GANAYADTGNSMQST
-44 AIMSSVG
+44 APNVIATPVSSVENQTNESSKVDSISG
-51 TASVSSE
+51 SVNNEGAPTKNESAAAVASDNQSSVSR
-58 QTQTTEKGT
+58 QATT
-67 VDSFSGS
+67 D
-74 TNAEKTSTTNE
+74 
-85 LVAPAVNKEQSAVDQ
+85 DQ
-100 QKTADAQNDNLV
+100 
-112 PNNNTQNAT
+112 NNNVQNTTVA
-121 ASKDTQSATA
+121 KDTQSAT
-131 NTSAS
+131 TSAS
-136 NTTTPAQTGT
+136 DSNTVVQGQTGT

-151 VSGTTEVRQDGH
+151 VSGTTEVHQDGH

-206 YYFDANCGAVVQGWY
+206 YYFDTNCGAVVQGWY

-229 YYDVANDGT
+229 YYDVANYGT
-238 GRGMLHGIQ
+238 GRGMLHGVQ
-247 TIDGQTYDFNV
+247 TIDGQTYDFNI

-263 TSGWE
+263 TSGW
-268 KINGQKYYFAPA
+268 KIIDGQKYYFAPA

-293 YCFDDT
+293 YCFDDM
-299 GKIRTGFVRLNDGRE
+299 GKMRTGFVRLNDGRE

-327 QKINGKWYH
+327 QKINDKWYH
-336 FQTDNGNIA
+336 FQTDNGNMA

-369 MLHGLNQ
+369 MLYGLNQ
-376 INGQSYYFDV
+376 INNQSYYFDA

-392 SGLQV
+392 IGLQV
-397 VNNQTYYFNPIM
+397 VDNQTYYFNPIM

-414 AKIGNYWYYFDAD
+414 AKIGNHWYYFNAV

-486 YDVDNL
+486 YDVDNS
-492 GAGQGMLHGIQ
+492 GAGQGMLHGLQ
-503 KVGNDYYYFNPGY
+503 KVGSDYYYFNPGY
-516 GTEETGLKTVDGQQ
+516 GTEETGLKTVDGRQ
-530 YYFAPTMVANQEEH
+530 YYFAPTMVVNQEEH

-603 WYTLEDGRQVYYDVD
+603 WYTLEDGRRVYYDVD
-618 DAGNGQGMLHG
+618 GTGNGQGMLHG

-646 KETGLKVLNGQTYNF
+646 KETGLKTLNGQTYNF
-661 AGNNGQALLNQ
+661 VGNNGQALLSQ
-672 FWTNDNQTYYFDQQG
+672 FWINDNQTYYFDQQG
-687 QMVQNQQLTIA
+687 QMVKNQQLTIA
-698 GEQWQFDADGVGT
+698 GEQWQFDANGVGT
-711 KVATTIADNWNFDK
+711 KVAVTIADNWNFDK
-725 KANAE
+725 KNGSE

-745 GLLIDASKA
+745 GLLIDASKP
-754 GAKFSPRDA
+754 GAKFSPRDV
-763 GDAQVNANTVISVPI
+763 GDTQVNANTVIGVPV

-792 GGTADLTTSQGSQ
+792 GGTVDLTTSQGSQ
-805 IGLKG
+805 TGLKG
-810 TFVLTVPAMT
+810 TFTLTVPAMAT
-820 SDGTFA
+820 DGTFSV
-826 ITFNSTAYL
+826 TFNSSTYL
-835 KSLKV
+835 KNLKV

-862 NWNLAAGSK
+862 DWNLAAGSK
-871 QIVAAQ
+871 QITAAQ

-882 YGGLKID
+882 YLGLKID
-889 ASTAGAK
+889 VSTAGAK

-919 VPIAVNQNGATLK
+919 IPIAANQNGVTLK

-939 GLTIMVNNQEVT
+939 GLTIMLNNQAVT
-951 LGNEFN
+951 LGNEIK
-957 IDATSAPT
+957 IDATSTPT

-974 GSAYLTDIAVCYNA
+974 GSAYLTAIAVHYN
-988 AYPGTPTVL
+988 V
-997 AKDADWNLSNDNSR
+997 
-1011 PTVQNNQGEYNG
+1011 
-1023 LKIDGT
+1023 
-1029 NGKFAPRSMDT
+1029 
-1040 QVNGGTIIY
+1040 
-1049 IPIAADA
+1049 
-1056 KGAKVTISGTANGQ
+1056 
-1070 TLTLDDQAVTL
+1070 
-1081 GQAISVDSTSAHY
+1081 
-1094 LKLLVTGMG
+1094 
-1103 SAYLTDIAVRYNAAY
+1103 AY
-1118 PGTPTVSAKDTDW
+1118 PGTPTVSAKDADW

-1177 IPIASDP
+1177 IPIAADAK
-1184 TGAKLT
+1184 GAKVT

-1201 LDGQAITLG
+1201 LDGQTIALG

-1223 KLLVTGT
+1223 KLLVSGT
-1230 GSAYLTEIAVDY
+1230 GSAYLTAIAVDY

-1249 FPGTLPTG
+1249 FPGALPTG
-1257 KAEDTSWDLA
+1257 KSEDISWDLA
-1267 QAGDRPSAEKTT
+1267 QAGNRPSAEKSTT
-1279 VSYNG
+1279 SYNG

-1290 NGKFSPRTTGD
+1290 NGKFSPRATGD
-1301 TQVNNGTIIYI
+1301 TQINGGTAIYI

-1317 AKGATLKISGNAN
+1317 AKGATLKVSGTAN
-1330 GQTLTLDGQSIA
+1330 GQTLTLDGQSIT
-1342 LGTPITLDATTA
+1342 LGTPVMLDATTA
-1354 RYLKLA
+1354 RYLKLT

-1382 QTHVVKVGANEQYQ
+1382 QTHVVKVGANEQYK

-1404 NQSSLKDRLVLEIDP
+1404 NQSSLKDRLVLAIDP

-1434 FKNADLTGQ
+1434 FKNADSTGQ
-1443 KAVIITY
+1443 KAVVITY

-1521 DQVYLKNCNLI
+1521 DQVYLKNCSLI

-1544 NRVYISGGKIEGTVD
+1544 NRVYINGGKIEGTVD

-1572 TINMAYFN
+1572 AINMAYYP

-1593 KGQAGLVFS
+1593 KGQTGLVFNN
-1602 SCQLTVDSQ
+1602 CQLTVDNQ
-1611 YGSNAAIYLARPWQ
+1611 YGSNAVIYLARPWQ

-1639 ILTAYDPNTKDS
+1639 ILTAYDPKTKDAR
-1651 KYADTSSAATFINC
+1651 YAETSSAATFINC
-1665 QLPANLA
+1665 QLPDNLA
-1672 QNVFGIWTGK
+1672 QNVFGVWTGK
-1682 YEDVA
+1682 YEDA

-1701 VRFVEFNNGTATAE
+1701 VRFVEFNNSTAAD
-1715 KNLTDE
+1715 KKSLTDE

-1726 GTIQTGDAN
+1726 GTVQTGDASD
-1735 VYLKQVLSAMKIGT
+1735 YLKQVMSEMKIGT
-1749 AAGDWQPI
+1749 TAGAWQPI

>member
-1 MFDYKKHFK
+1 MSDYKMHFK

-20 AGIVSLSLLSG
+20 AGIAAISLLIG
-31 GIKAHADTETSGQ
+31 GSNADADTGSSMPSTAPSVIAAPVSSLENQANESSKVDSISGSVNDEEASTKNESAAAVASDEQ
-44 AIMSSVG
+44 SSVSRQ
-51 TASVSSE
+51 A
-58 QTQTTEKGT
+58 TT
-67 VDSFSGS
+67 DDQNN
-74 TNAEKTSTTNE
+74 NA
-85 LVAPAVNKEQSAVDQ
+85 
-100 QKTADAQNDNLV
+100 V
-112 PNNNTQNAT
+112 PNKNVQNTSVA
-121 ASKDTQSATA
+121 KDTQSAT
-131 NTSAS
+131 TSAS
-136 NTTTPAQTGT
+136 DSNTTVQGQTGT

-151 VSGTTEVRQDGH
+151 ASGTTEVHQDGH

-169 QGNYLNGWQKLTD
+169 RGNYLNGWQKLTD

-188 DPQNNQMQYGE
+188 DPQTSQMQYGE

-206 YYFDANCGAVVQGWY
+206 YYFDTNCGAVVQGWY

-247 TIDGQTYDFNV
+247 TIDGQTYNFNI

-263 TSGWE
+263 TSGW
-268 KINGQKYYFAPA
+268 KIIDGQKYYFAPA

-293 YCFDDT
+293 YCFDDM
-299 GKIRTGFVRLNDGRE
+299 GKMRTGFVRLNDGRE

-327 QKINGKWYH
+327 QKINNKWYH
-336 FQTDNGNIA
+336 FQIDNGNMA

-361 DADGNGTG
+361 DADGSGTG

-376 INGQSYYFDV
+376 INNQSYYFDAA
-386 SDGDEK
+386 DGDEK
-392 SGLQV
+392 VGLQV
-397 VNNQTYYFNPIM
+397 VDNQTYYFNPIM

-414 AKIGNYWYYFDAD
+414 AKIGNYWYYFNAA
-427 GQMQTGFVTLK
+427 GQMQTGFVTLR

-455 QKINGKWYHFQT
+455 QKINNKWYHFQA
-467 DNGNTARGW
+467 DNGDTARGW

-486 YDVDNL
+486 YDVDDS

-530 YYFAPTMVANQEEH
+530 YYFAPTMVTNQEEH
-544 LADHWYYFGAN
+544 LAGHWYYFGAN

-570 VYYNA
+570 VYYNV

-581 GEQKINGKWYH
+581 GEQKINDKWYH

-618 DAGNGQGMLHG
+618 DTGNGQGMLHG

-646 KETGLKVLNGQTYNF
+646 KETGLKTVNGQTYNF
-661 AGNNGQALLNQ
+661 AGNNGQALLSQ
-672 FWTNDNQTYYFDQQG
+672 FWTTNNNQTYYFDQQG
-687 QMVQNQQLTIA
+687 QMVKNQQLTIA
-698 GEQWQFDADGVGT
+698 GEQWRFDANGVGT
-711 KVATTIADNWNFDK
+711 KVAVTIADNWNFDK
-725 KANAE
+725 KNSSE

-745 GLLIDASKA
+745 GLLIDASKP
-754 GAKFSPRDA
+754 GAKFSPRDV
-763 GDAQVNANTVISVPI
+763 GDTQVNANTVIGVPV

-792 GGTADLTTSQGSQ
+792 GGTIDLTTNQGSQ
-805 IGLKG
+805 TGLKG
-810 TFVLTVPAMT
+810 TFTLTVPAMAA
-820 SDGTFA
+820 DGTFA
-826 ITFNSTAYL
+826 IAFNSSAYL
-835 KSLKV
+835 KNLKV

-854 SNVKAEDT
+854 SNVKAEDAD
-862 NWNLAAGSK
+862 WNLAAGSK
-871 QIVAAQ
+871 QITAVQ
-877 NSRAE
+877 NSRVE
-882 YGGLKID
+882 YLGLKID

-919 VPIAVNQNGATLK
+919 VPIAANQNGVTLK
-932 LTGQKSA
+932 LAGQKSA
-939 GLTIMVNNQEVT
+939 DLTIMLNNQAVT
-951 LGNEFN
+951 LGNEIK
-957 IDATSAPT
+957 IDATSTPT

-974 GSAYLTDIAVCYNA
+974 GSVYLTDIAV
-988 AYPGTPTVL
+988 
-997 AKDADWNLSNDNSR
+997 
-1011 PTVQNNQGEYNG
+1011 
-1023 LKIDGT
+1023 
-1029 NGKFAPRSMDT
+1029 
-1040 QVNGGTIIY
+1040 
-1049 IPIAADA
+1049 
-1056 KGAKVTISGTANGQ
+1056 
-1070 TLTLDDQAVTL
+1070 
-1081 GQAISVDSTSAHY
+1081 H
-1094 LKLLVTGMG
+1094 
-1103 SAYLTDIAVRYNAAY
+1103 YNAAY
-1118 PGTPTVSAKDTDW
+1118 PGTPTVSAKDTEW

-1171 NGTIIY
+1171 GGTIIY
-1177 IPIASDP
+1177 IPIAADAK
-1184 TGAKLT
+1184 GAKVT

-1201 LDGQAITLG
+1201 LDGQTITLG

-1223 KLLVTGT
+1223 KLLVNGT
-1230 GSAYLTEIAVDY
+1230 GSAYLTDIAVDY

-1257 KAEDTSWDLA
+1257 KSEDISWDLA
-1267 QAGDRPSAEKTT
+1267 QAGDRPSAEKSTT
-1279 VSYNG
+1279 SYNG

-1290 NGKFSPRTTGD
+1290 NGKFSPRATGD
-1301 TQVNNGTIIYI
+1301 TQVNGGTIIYI

-1330 GQTLTLDGQSIA
+1330 GQTLTLDGQSVA

-1382 QTHVVKVGANEQYQ
+1382 QTHVVKVGANEQYK

-1404 NQSSLKDRLVLEIDP
+1404 NQSSLKDRLVLAIDP

-1434 FKNADLTGQ
+1434 FKNADSTGQ
-1443 KAVIITY
+1443 KAVVITY

-1460 NGNFVPQDSH
+1460 NGNFVPQDNH

-1478 TVIVTAAATGFS
+1478 TVIITAAATGFS

-1521 DQVYLKNCNLI
+1521 DQVYLKNCNFI

-1544 NRVYISGGKIEGTVD
+1544 NRVYINGGKIEGTVD
-1559 FVFGDANALIENA
+1559 FIFGDANALIENA
-1572 TINMAYFN
+1572 AINMAYYP

-1593 KGQAGLVFS
+1593 KGQTGLVFNN
-1602 SCQLTVDSQ
+1602 CQLTVDNQ
-1611 YGSNAAIYLARPWQ
+1611 YGSDAAIYLARPWQ

-1634 VNGKT
+1634 VNGKM
-1639 ILTAYDPNTKDS
+1639 ILTAYDSNTKDAR
-1651 KYADTSSAATFINC
+1651 YADTSSAATFINC
-1665 QLPANLA
+1665 QLPGNLA
-1672 QNVFGIWTGK
+1672 QNVFGVWTGK
-1682 YEDVA
+1682 YEDV

-1701 VRFVEFNNGTATAE
+1701 VRFVEFNNSTTAD
-1715 KNLTDE
+1715 KKSLTDE

-1726 GTIQTGDAN
+1726 GTVQTGDASA
-1735 VYLKQVLSAMKIGT
+1735 YLKQVMSEMKIGST
-1749 AAGDWQPI
+1749 AGAWQPV

>member
-1 MFDYKKHFK
+1 MSDYKMHFK

-20 AGIVSLSLLSG
+20 AGIAAISLLIG
-31 GIKAHADTETSGQ
+31 GANAYADTGNSMQST
-44 AIMSSVG
+44 APNVIATPVSSVENQTNESSKVDSISG
-51 TASVSSE
+51 SVNNEGAPTKNESAAAVASDNQSSVSR
-58 QTQTTEKGT
+58 QATT
-67 VDSFSGS
+67 D
-74 TNAEKTSTTNE
+74 
-85 LVAPAVNKEQSAVDQ
+85 DQ
-100 QKTADAQNDNLV
+100 
-112 PNNNTQNAT
+112 NNNVQNTTVA
-121 ASKDTQSATA
+121 KDTQSAT
-131 NTSAS
+131 TSAS
-136 NTTTPAQTGT
+136 DSNTVVRGQTGT

-151 VSGTTEVRQDGH
+151 VSGTTEVHQDGH

-206 YYFDANCGAVVQGWY
+206 YYFDTNCGAVVQGWY

-238 GRGMLHGIQ
+238 GRGMLHGVQ
-247 TIDGQTYDFNV
+247 TIDGQTYDFNI

-263 TSGWE
+263 TSGW
-268 KINGQKYYFAPA
+268 KMIDGQKYYFAPA

-293 YCFDDT
+293 YCFDDM
-299 GKIRTGFVRLNDGRE
+299 GKMRTGFVRLNDGRE

-327 QKINGKWYH
+327 QKINDKWYH
-336 FQTDNGNIA
+336 FQTDNGNMA

-369 MLHGLNQ
+369 MLYGLNQ
-376 INGQSYYFDV
+376 INNQSYYFDA

-392 SGLQV
+392 IGLQV
-397 VNNQTYYFNPIM
+397 VDNQTYYFNSIM

-414 AKIGNYWYYFDAD
+414 AKIGNHWYYFNAV

-486 YDVDNL
+486 YDVD
-492 GAGQGMLHGIQ
+492 
-503 KVGNDYYYFNPGY
+503 
-516 GTEETGLKTVDGQQ
+516 GT
-530 YYFAPTMVANQEEH
+530 
-544 LADHWYYFGAN
+544 
-555 GQMQTGFVTLKDGRL
+555 
-570 VYYNA
+570 
-575 DGQMQY
+575 
-581 GEQKINGKWYH
+581 
-592 FQTDNGNTARG
+592 
-603 WYTLEDGRQVYYDVD
+603 
-618 DAGNGQGMLHG
+618 GNGQGMLHG

-646 KETGLKVLNGQTYNF
+646 KETGLKTLNGQTYNF
-661 AGNNGQALLNQ
+661 VGNNGQALLSQ
-672 FWTNDNQTYYFDQQG
+672 FWINDNQTYYFDQQG
-687 QMVQNQQLTIA
+687 QMVKNQQLTIA
-698 GEQWQFDADGVGT
+698 GEQWQFDANGVGT
-711 KVATTIADNWNFDK
+711 KVAVTIADNWNFDK
-725 KANAE
+725 KNSSE

-745 GLLIDASKA
+745 GLLIDASKP
-754 GAKFSPRDA
+754 GAKFSPRDV
-763 GDAQVNANTVISVPI
+763 GDTQVNANTVIGVPV

-792 GGTADLTTSQGSQ
+792 GGTVDLTTSQGSQ
-805 IGLKG
+805 TGLKG
-810 TFVLTVPAMT
+810 TFTLTVPAMAT
-820 SDGTFA
+820 DGTFSV
-826 ITFNSTAYL
+826 TFNSSTYL
-835 KSLKV
+835 KNLKV

-862 NWNLAAGSK
+862 DWNLAAGSK
-871 QIVAAQ
+871 QITAAQ

-882 YGGLKID
+882 YLGLKID

-919 VPIAVNQNGATLK
+919 IPIAANQNGVTLK

-939 GLTIMVNNQEVT
+939 GLTIMLNNQAVT
-951 LGNEFN
+951 LGNEIK
-957 IDATSAPT
+957 IDATSTPT

-974 GSAYLTDIAVCYNA
+974 GSAYLTDIAVHYN
-988 AYPGTPTVL
+988 V
-997 AKDADWNLSNDNSR
+997 
-1011 PTVQNNQGEYNG
+1011 
-1023 LKIDGT
+1023 
-1029 NGKFAPRSMDT
+1029 
-1040 QVNGGTIIY
+1040 
-1049 IPIAADA
+1049 
-1056 KGAKVTISGTANGQ
+1056 
-1070 TLTLDDQAVTL
+1070 
-1081 GQAISVDSTSAHY
+1081 
-1094 LKLLVTGMG
+1094 
-1103 SAYLTDIAVRYNAAY
+1103 AY
-1118 PGTPTVSAKDTDW
+1118 PGTPTVSAKDADW

-1177 IPIASDP
+1177 IPIAADAK
-1184 TGAKLT
+1184 GAKVT

-1201 LDGQAITLG
+1201 LDGQTIALG

-1223 KLLVTGT
+1223 KLLVSGT
-1230 GSAYLTEIAVDY
+1230 GSAYLTAIAVDY

-1249 FPGTLPTG
+1249 FPGALPTG
-1257 KAEDTSWDLA
+1257 KSEDISWDLA
-1267 QAGDRPSAEKTT
+1267 QAGNRPSAEKSTT
-1279 VSYNG
+1279 SYNG

-1290 NGKFSPRTTGD
+1290 NGKFSPRATGD
-1301 TQVNNGTIIYI
+1301 TQINGGTAIYI

-1317 AKGATLKISGNAN
+1317 AKGATLKVSGTAN
-1330 GQTLTLDGQSIA
+1330 GQTLTLDGQSIT
-1342 LGTPITLDATTA
+1342 LGTPVMLDATTA
-1354 RYLKLA
+1354 RYLKLT

-1382 QTHVVKVGANEQYQ
+1382 QTHVVKVGANEQYK

-1404 NQSSLKDRLVLEIDP
+1404 NQSSLKDRLVLAIDP
-1419 GTYTEAVQVNKPGVI
+1419 GTYTEAVQVNKPGVV
-1434 FKNADLTGQ
+1434 FKNADSTGQ
-1443 KAVIITY
+1443 KAVVITY

-1521 DQVYLKNCNLI
+1521 DQVYLKNCSLI

-1544 NRVYISGGKIEGTVD
+1544 NRVYINGGKIEGTVD

-1572 TINMAYFN
+1572 AINMAYYP

-1593 KGQAGLVFS
+1593 KGQTGLVFNN
-1602 SCQLTVDSQ
+1602 CQLTVDNQ
-1611 YGSNAAIYLARPWQ
+1611 YGSNAVIYLARPWQ

-1651 KYADTSSAATFINC
+1651 RYTNTSSAVTFINC
-1665 QLPANLA
+1665 QLPSDLA
-1672 QNVFGIWTGK
+1672 QNVFGGWTGK
-1682 YEDVA
+1682 YEDA

-1701 VRFVEFNNGTATAE
+1701 VRFIEFNNNTTAD
-1715 KNLTDE
+1715 KKSLTDE

-1726 GTIQTGDAN
+1726 GTIQTGDASA
-1735 VYLKQVLSAMKIGT
+1735 YLKQVMSEMKIGT
-1749 AAGDWQPI
+1749 TADAWQPV
-1757 DKL
+1757 DKI

>member
-1 MFDYKKHFK
+1 MSDYKMHFK

-20 AGIVSLSLLSG
+20 AGIAAISLLIG
-31 GIKAHADTETSGQ
+31 GANAYADTGNSMQST
-44 AIMSSVG
+44 APNVIATPVSSVENQTNESSKVDSISG
-51 TASVSSE
+51 SVNNEGAPTKNESAAAVASDNQSSVSR
-58 QTQTTEKGT
+58 QATT
-67 VDSFSGS
+67 D
-74 TNAEKTSTTNE
+74 
-85 LVAPAVNKEQSAVDQ
+85 DQ
-100 QKTADAQNDNLV
+100 
-112 PNNNTQNAT
+112 NNNVQNTTVA
-121 ASKDTQSATA
+121 KDTQSAT
-131 NTSAS
+131 TSAS
-136 NTTTPAQTGT
+136 DSNTVVQGQTGT

-151 VSGTTEVRQDGH
+151 VSGTTEVHQDGH

-206 YYFDANCGAVVQGWY
+206 YYFDTNCGAVVQGWY

-238 GRGMLHGIQ
+238 GRGMLHGVQ
-247 TIDGQTYDFNV
+247 TIDGQTYDFNI

-263 TSGWE
+263 TSGW
-268 KINGQKYYFAPA
+268 KIIDGQKYYFAPA

-293 YCFDDT
+293 YCFDDM
-299 GKIRTGFVRLNDGRE
+299 GKMRTGFVRLNDGRE

-327 QKINGKWYH
+327 QKINDKWYH
-336 FQTDNGNIA
+336 FQTDNGNMA

-369 MLHGLNQ
+369 MLYGLNQ
-376 INGQSYYFDV
+376 INNQSYYFDA

-392 SGLQV
+392 IGLQV
-397 VNNQTYYFNPIM
+397 VDNQTYYFNPIM

-414 AKIGNYWYYFDAD
+414 AKIGNHWYYFNAV

-486 YDVDNL
+486 YDVDNS
-492 GAGQGMLHGIQ
+492 GAGQGMLHGLQ
-503 KVGNDYYYFNPGY
+503 KVGSDYYYFNPGY
-516 GTEETGLKTVDGQQ
+516 GTEETGLKTVDGRQ
-530 YYFAPTMVANQEEH
+530 YYFAPTMVVNQEEH

-603 WYTLEDGRQVYYDVD
+603 WYTLEDGRRVYYDVD
-618 DAGNGQGMLHG
+618 GTGNGQGMLHG

-646 KETGLKVLNGQTYNF
+646 KETGLKTLNGQTYNF
-661 AGNNGQALLNQ
+661 VGNNGQALLSQ
-672 FWTNDNQTYYFDQQG
+672 FWINDNQTYYFDQQG
-687 QMVQNQQLTIA
+687 QMVKNQQLTIA
-698 GEQWQFDADGVGT
+698 GEQWQFDANGVGT
-711 KVATTIADNWNFDK
+711 KVAVTIADNWNFDK
-725 KANAE
+725 KNSSE

-745 GLLIDASKA
+745 GLLIDASKP
-754 GAKFSPRDA
+754 GAKFSPRDV
-763 GDAQVNANTVISVPI
+763 GDTQVNANTVIGVPV

-792 GGTADLTTSQGSQ
+792 GGTVDLTTSQGSQ
-805 IGLKG
+805 TGLKG
-810 TFVLTVPAMT
+810 TFTLTVPAMAT
-820 SDGTFA
+820 DGTFSV
-826 ITFNSTAYL
+826 TFNSSTYL
-835 KSLKV
+835 KNLKV

-862 NWNLAAGSK
+862 DWNLAAGSK
-871 QIVAAQ
+871 QITAAQ

-882 YGGLKID
+882 YLGLKID

-919 VPIAVNQNGATLK
+919 IPIAANQNGVTLK

-939 GLTIMVNNQEVT
+939 GLTIMLNNQAVT
-951 LGNEFN
+951 LGNEIK
-957 IDATSAPT
+957 IDATSTPT

-974 GSAYLTDIAVCYNA
+974 GSAYLTDIAVHYN
-988 AYPGTPTVL
+988 V
-997 AKDADWNLSNDNSR
+997 
-1011 PTVQNNQGEYNG
+1011 
-1023 LKIDGT
+1023 
-1029 NGKFAPRSMDT
+1029 
-1040 QVNGGTIIY
+1040 
-1049 IPIAADA
+1049 
-1056 KGAKVTISGTANGQ
+1056 
-1070 TLTLDDQAVTL
+1070 
-1081 GQAISVDSTSAHY
+1081 
-1094 LKLLVTGMG
+1094 
-1103 SAYLTDIAVRYNAAY
+1103 AY
-1118 PGTPTVSAKDTDW
+1118 PGTPTVSAKDADW

-1177 IPIASDP
+1177 IPIAADAK
-1184 TGAKLT
+1184 GAKVT

-1201 LDGQAITLG
+1201 LDGQTIALG

-1223 KLLVTGT
+1223 KLLVSGT
-1230 GSAYLTEIAVDY
+1230 GSAYLTAIAVDY

-1249 FPGTLPTG
+1249 FPGALPTG
-1257 KAEDTSWDLA
+1257 KSEDISWDLA
-1267 QAGDRPSAEKTT
+1267 QAGNRPSAEKSTT
-1279 VSYNG
+1279 SYNG

-1290 NGKFSPRTTGD
+1290 NGKFSPRATGD
-1301 TQVNNGTIIYI
+1301 TQINGGTAIYI

-1317 AKGATLKISGNAN
+1317 AKGATLKVSGTAN
-1330 GQTLTLDGQSIA
+1330 GQTLTLDGQSIT
-1342 LGTPITLDATTA
+1342 LGTPVMLDATTA
-1354 RYLKLA
+1354 RYLKLT

-1434 FKNADLTGQ
+1434 FKNADSTGQ
-1443 KAVIITY
+1443 KAVVITY

-1460 NGNFVPQDSH
+1460 NGNFVPQDNH

-1544 NRVYISGGKIEGTVD
+1544 NRVYINGGKIEGTVD

-1572 TINMAYFN
+1572 TINMAYYN

-1585 YFAAPNTA
+1585 YFTAPNTA
-1593 KGQAGLVFS
+1593 KGQTGLVFNN
-1602 SCQLTVDSQ
+1602 CQLTVDGQ

-1625 TTVQTTSKV
+1625 TTIQTTSKV
-1634 VNGKT
+1634 VNGKM
-1639 ILTAYDPNTKDS
+1639 IITAYDPNTKDS
-1651 KYADTSSAATFINC
+1651 RYTDTSSAVTFINC
-1665 QLPANLA
+1665 QLPTNLA
-1672 QNVFGIWTGK
+1672 QNVFGVWTGK
-1682 YEDVA
+1682 YEDA

-1701 VRFVEFNNGTATAE
+1701 VRFVEFNNSTTTDK

-1726 GTIQTGDAN
+1726 GTVQTGDAN
-1735 VYLKQVLSAMKIGT
+1735 AYLKQVMSEMKIGT
-1749 AAGDWQPI
+1749 TPGAWQPA

>member
-1 MFDYKKHFK
+1 MSDYKMHFK

-20 AGIVSLSLLSG
+20 AGIAAISLLIG
-31 GIKAHADTETSGQ
+31 GANAYADTGNSMQST
-44 AIMSSVG
+44 APNVIATPVSSVENQTNESSKVDSISG
-51 TASVSSE
+51 SVNNEGAPTKNESAAAVASDNQSSVSR
-58 QTQTTEKGT
+58 QATT
-67 VDSFSGS
+67 D
-74 TNAEKTSTTNE
+74 
-85 LVAPAVNKEQSAVDQ
+85 DQ
-100 QKTADAQNDNLV
+100 
-112 PNNNTQNAT
+112 NNNVQNTTVA
-121 ASKDTQSATA
+121 KDTQSAT
-131 NTSAS
+131 TSAS
-136 NTTTPAQTGT
+136 DSNTVVQGQTGT

-151 VSGTTEVRQDGH
+151 VSGTTEVHQDGH

-206 YYFDANCGAVVQGWY
+206 YYFDTNCGAVVQGWY

-238 GRGMLHGIQ
+238 GRGMLHGVQ
-247 TIDGQTYDFNV
+247 TIDGQTYDFNI

-263 TSGWE
+263 TSGW
-268 KINGQKYYFAPA
+268 KIIDGQKYYFAPA

-293 YCFDDT
+293 YCFDDM
-299 GKIRTGFVRLNDGRE
+299 GKMRTGFVRLNDGRE

-327 QKINGKWYH
+327 QKINDKWYH
-336 FQTDNGNIA
+336 FQTDNGNMA

-369 MLHGLNQ
+369 MLYGLNQ
-376 INGQSYYFDV
+376 INNQSYYFDA

-392 SGLQV
+392 IGLQV
-397 VNNQTYYFNPIM
+397 VDNQTYYFNPIM

-414 AKIGNYWYYFDAD
+414 AKIGNHWYYFNAV

-486 YDVDNL
+486 YDVDNS
-492 GAGQGMLHGIQ
+492 GAGQGMLHGLQ
-503 KVGNDYYYFNPGY
+503 KVGSDYYYFNPGY
-516 GTEETGLKTVDGQQ
+516 GTEETGLKTVDGRQ
-530 YYFAPTMVANQEEH
+530 YYFAPTMVVNQEEH

-603 WYTLEDGRQVYYDVD
+603 WYILEDGRRVYYDVD
-618 DAGNGQGMLHG
+618 GTGNGQGMLHG

-646 KETGLKVLNGQTYNF
+646 KETGLKTLNDQTYNF
-661 AGNNGQALLNQ
+661 VGNNGQALLSQ
-672 FWTNDNQTYYFDQQG
+672 FWINDNQTYYFDQQG
-687 QMVQNQQLTIA
+687 QMVKNQQLTIA
-698 GEQWQFDADGVGT
+698 GEQWQFDANGVGT
-711 KVATTIADNWNFDK
+711 KVAVTIADNWNFDK
-725 KANAE
+725 KNSSE

-745 GLLIDASKA
+745 GLLIDASKP
-754 GAKFSPRDA
+754 GAKFSPRDV
-763 GDAQVNANTVISVPI
+763 GDTQVNANTVIGVPV

-792 GGTADLTTSQGSQ
+792 GGTVDLTTSQESQ
-805 IGLKG
+805 TGLKG
-810 TFVLTVPAMT
+810 TFTLTVPAMAT
-820 SDGTFA
+820 DGTFSV
-826 ITFNSTAYL
+826 TFNSSTYL
-835 KSLKV
+835 KNLKV

-862 NWNLAAGSK
+862 DWNLAAGSK
-871 QIVAAQ
+871 QITAAQ

-882 YGGLKID
+882 YLGLKID

-919 VPIAVNQNGATLK
+919 IPIAANQNGVTLK

-939 GLTIMVNNQEVT
+939 GLTIMLNNQAVT
-951 LGNEFN
+951 LGNEIK
-957 IDATSAPT
+957 IDATSTPT

-974 GSAYLTDIAVCYNA
+974 GSAYLTDIAVHYN
-988 AYPGTPTVL
+988 V
-997 AKDADWNLSNDNSR
+997 
-1011 PTVQNNQGEYNG
+1011 
-1023 LKIDGT
+1023 
-1029 NGKFAPRSMDT
+1029 
-1040 QVNGGTIIY
+1040 
-1049 IPIAADA
+1049 
-1056 KGAKVTISGTANGQ
+1056 
-1070 TLTLDDQAVTL
+1070 
-1081 GQAISVDSTSAHY
+1081 
-1094 LKLLVTGMG
+1094 
-1103 SAYLTDIAVRYNAAY
+1103 AY
-1118 PGTPTVSAKDTDW
+1118 PGTPTVSAKDADW

-1177 IPIASDP
+1177 IPIAADAK
-1184 TGAKLT
+1184 GAKVT

-1201 LDGQAITLG
+1201 LDGQTIALG

-1223 KLLVTGT
+1223 KLLVSGT
-1230 GSAYLTEIAVDY
+1230 GSAYLTAIAVDY

-1249 FPGTLPTG
+1249 FPGALPTG
-1257 KAEDTSWDLA
+1257 KSEDISWDLA
-1267 QAGDRPSAEKTT
+1267 QAGNRPSAEKSTT
-1279 VSYNG
+1279 SYNG

-1290 NGKFSPRTTGD
+1290 NGKFSPRATGD
-1301 TQVNNGTIIYI
+1301 TQINGGTAIYI

-1317 AKGATLKISGNAN
+1317 AKGATLKVSGTAN
-1330 GQTLTLDGQSIA
+1330 GQTLTLDGQSIT
-1342 LGTPITLDATTA
+1342 LGTPVMLDATTA
-1354 RYLKLA
+1354 RYLKLT

-1382 QTHVVKVGANEQYQ
+1382 QTHVVKVGANEQYK

-1404 NQSSLKDRLVLEIDP
+1404 NQSSLKDRLVLAIDP

-1434 FKNADLTGQ
+1434 FKNADSTGQ
-1443 KAVIITY
+1443 KAVVITY

-1460 NGNFVPQDSH
+1460 NGNFVPQDNH

-1521 DQVYLKNCNLI
+1521 DQVYLKNCNFI

-1544 NRVYISGGKIEGTVD
+1544 NRVYINGGKIEGTVD
-1559 FVFGDANALIENA
+1559 FIFGDANALIENA
-1572 TINMAYFN
+1572 AINMAYYP

-1593 KGQAGLVFS
+1593 KSQTGLVFNN
-1602 SCQLTVDSQ
+1602 CQLTVDNQ

-1639 ILTAYDPNTKDS
+1639 ILTAYDPNTKDAR
-1651 KYADTSSAATFINC
+1651 YADTSSAVTFINC
-1665 QLPANLA
+1665 QLPSGLA
-1672 QNVFGIWTGK
+1672 QNVFGGWTGK
-1682 YEDVA
+1682 YEDA

-1701 VRFVEFNNGTATAE
+1701 VRFVEFNNSTAAD
-1715 KNLTDE
+1715 KKSLTDE

-1726 GTIQTGDAN
+1726 GTVQTGDASD
-1735 VYLKQVLSAMKIGT
+1735 YLKQVMSEMKIGT
-1749 AAGDWQPI
+1749 TAGAWQPI

>member
-1 MFDYKKHFK
+1 MSDYKMHFK

-20 AGIVSLSLLSG
+20 AGIAAISLLIG
-31 GIKAHADTETSGQ
+31 GANAYADTGNSMQST
-44 AIMSSVG
+44 APNVIATPVSSVENQTNESSKVDSISG
-51 TASVSSE
+51 SVNNEGAPTKNESAAAVASDNQSSVSR
-58 QTQTTEKGT
+58 QATT
-67 VDSFSGS
+67 D
-74 TNAEKTSTTNE
+74 
-85 LVAPAVNKEQSAVDQ
+85 DQ
-100 QKTADAQNDNLV
+100 
-112 PNNNTQNAT
+112 NNNVQNTTVA
-121 ASKDTQSATA
+121 KDTQSAT
-131 NTSAS
+131 TSAS
-136 NTTTPAQTGT
+136 DSNTVVQGQTGT

-151 VSGTTEVRQDGH
+151 VSGTTEVHQDGH

-206 YYFDANCGAVVQGWY
+206 YYFDTNCGAVVQGWY

-238 GRGMLHGIQ
+238 GRGMLHGVQ
-247 TIDGQTYDFNV
+247 TIDGQTYDFNI

-263 TSGWE
+263 TSGW
-268 KINGQKYYFAPA
+268 KIIDGQKYYFAPA

-293 YCFDDT
+293 YCFDDM
-299 GKIRTGFVRLNDGRE
+299 GKMRTGFVRLNDGRE

-327 QKINGKWYH
+327 QKINDKWYH
-336 FQTDNGNIA
+336 FQTDNGNMA

-369 MLHGLNQ
+369 MLYGLNQ
-376 INGQSYYFDV
+376 INNQSYYFDA

-392 SGLQV
+392 IGLQV
-397 VNNQTYYFNPIM
+397 VDNQTYYFNPIM

-414 AKIGNYWYYFDAD
+414 AKIGNHWYYFNAV

-486 YDVDNL
+486 YDVDNS
-492 GAGQGMLHGIQ
+492 GAGQGMLHGLQ
-503 KVGNDYYYFNPGY
+503 KVGSDYYYFNPGY
-516 GTEETGLKTVDGQQ
+516 GTEETGLKTVDGRQ
-530 YYFAPTMVANQEEH
+530 YYFAPTMVVNQEEH

-603 WYTLEDGRQVYYDVD
+603 WYTLEDGRRVYYDVD
-618 DAGNGQGMLHG
+618 GTGNGQGMLHG

-646 KETGLKVLNGQTYNF
+646 KETGLKTLNGQTYNF
-661 AGNNGQALLNQ
+661 VGNNGQALLSQ
-672 FWTNDNQTYYFDQQG
+672 FWINDNQTYYFDQQG
-687 QMVQNQQLTIA
+687 QMVKNQQLTIA
-698 GEQWQFDADGVGT
+698 GEQWQFDANGVGT
-711 KVATTIADNWNFDK
+711 KVAVTIADNWNFDK
-725 KANAE
+725 KNGSE

-745 GLLIDASKA
+745 GLLIDASKP
-754 GAKFSPRDA
+754 GAKFSPRDV
-763 GDAQVNANTVISVPI
+763 GDTQVNANTVIGVPV

-792 GGTADLTTSQGSQ
+792 GGTVDLTTSQGSQ
-805 IGLKG
+805 TGLKG
-810 TFVLTVPAMT
+810 TFTLTVPAMAT
-820 SDGTFA
+820 DGTFSV
-826 ITFNSTAYL
+826 TFNSSTYL
-835 KSLKV
+835 KNLKV

-862 NWNLAAGSK
+862 DWNLAAGSK
-871 QIVAAQ
+871 QITAAQ

-882 YGGLKID
+882 YLGLKID

-919 VPIAVNQNGATLK
+919 IPIAANQNGVTLK

-939 GLTIMVNNQEVT
+939 GLTIMLNNQAVT
-951 LGNEFN
+951 LGNEIK
-957 IDATSAPT
+957 IDATSTPT

-974 GSAYLTDIAVCYNA
+974 GSAYLTAIAVHYN
-988 AYPGTPTVL
+988 V
-997 AKDADWNLSNDNSR
+997 
-1011 PTVQNNQGEYNG
+1011 
-1023 LKIDGT
+1023 
-1029 NGKFAPRSMDT
+1029 
-1040 QVNGGTIIY
+1040 
-1049 IPIAADA
+1049 
-1056 KGAKVTISGTANGQ
+1056 
-1070 TLTLDDQAVTL
+1070 
-1081 GQAISVDSTSAHY
+1081 
-1094 LKLLVTGMG
+1094 
-1103 SAYLTDIAVRYNAAY
+1103 AY
-1118 PGTPTVSAKDTDW
+1118 PGTPTVSAKDADW

-1177 IPIASDP
+1177 IPIAADAK
-1184 TGAKLT
+1184 GAKVT

-1201 LDGQAITLG
+1201 LDGQTIALG

-1223 KLLVTGT
+1223 KLLVSGT
-1230 GSAYLTEIAVDY
+1230 GSAYLTAIAVDY

-1249 FPGTLPTG
+1249 FPGALPTG
-1257 KAEDTSWDLA
+1257 KSEDISWDLA
-1267 QAGDRPSAEKTT
+1267 QAGNRPSAEKSTT
-1279 VSYNG
+1279 SYNG

-1290 NGKFSPRTTGD
+1290 NGKFSPRATGD
-1301 TQVNNGTIIYI
+1301 TQINGGTAIYI

-1317 AKGATLKISGNAN
+1317 AKGATLKVSGTAN
-1330 GQTLTLDGQSIA
+1330 GQTLTLDGQSIT
-1342 LGTPITLDATTA
+1342 LGTPVMLDATTA
-1354 RYLKLA
+1354 RYLKLT

-1382 QTHVVKVGANEQYQ
+1382 QTHVVKVGANEQYK

-1404 NQSSLKDRLVLEIDP
+1404 NQSSLKDRLVLAIDP

-1434 FKNADLTGQ
+1434 FKNADSTGQ
-1443 KAVIITY
+1443 KAVVITY

-1521 DQVYLKNCNLI
+1521 DQVYLKNCSLI

-1544 NRVYISGGKIEGTVD
+1544 NRVYINGGKIEGTVD

-1572 TINMAYFN
+1572 AINMAYYP

-1593 KGQAGLVFS
+1593 KGQTGLVFNN
-1602 SCQLTVDSQ
+1602 CQLTVDNQ
-1611 YGSNAAIYLARPWQ
+1611 YGSNAVIYLARPWQ

-1639 ILTAYDPNTKDS
+1639 ILTAYDPKTKDAR
-1651 KYADTSSAATFINC
+1651 YAETSSAATFINC
-1665 QLPANLA
+1665 QLPDNLA
-1672 QNVFGIWTGK
+1672 QNVFGVWTGK
-1682 YEDVA
+1682 YEDA

-1701 VRFVEFNNGTATAE
+1701 VRFVEFNNSTAAD
-1715 KNLTDE
+1715 KKSLTDE

-1726 GTIQTGDAN
+1726 GTVQTGDASD
-1735 VYLKQVLSAMKIGT
+1735 YLKQVMSEMKIGT
-1749 AAGDWQPI
+1749 TAGAWQPI

>member
-1 MFDYKKHFK
+1 MSDYKMHFK

-20 AGIVSLSLLSG
+20 AGIVSLSLLG
-31 GIKAHADTETSGQ
+31 GGVKAYADTETNSQ
-44 AIMSSVG
+44 
-51 TASVSSE
+51 TA
-58 QTQTTEKGT
+58 
-67 VDSFSGS
+67 
-74 TNAEKTSTTNE
+74 
-85 LVAPAVNKEQSAVDQ
+85 
-100 QKTADAQNDNLV
+100 
-112 PNNNTQNAT
+112 TQNAT
-121 ASKDTQSATA
+121 TIPVSSAQIQQTAETSTVDSSSSSVKDEQSSTMSESATVVAKQEQSLASQQTTTDAQNNNVVPNNSVQNTTVAKDTQSATT
-131 NTSAS
+131 NAS
-136 NTTTPAQTGT
+136 DFNTTVQGQTGT

-151 VSGTTEVRQDGH
+151 VSGTTEVHQDGH

-188 DPQNNQMQYGE
+188 DPQTSQMQYGE

-206 YYFDANCGAVVQGWY
+206 YYFDTNCGAVVQGWY

-247 TIDGQTYDFNV
+247 TIDGQTYDFNI

-263 TSGWE
+263 TSGW
-268 KINGQKYYFAPA
+268 KIIDGQKYYFAPA

-293 YCFDDT
+293 YCFDDM
-299 GKIRTGFVRLNDGRE
+299 GRMLTGFVRLNDGRE
-314 VYYNADGQMQYGE
+314 VYYNADGQ
-327 QKINGKWYH
+327 
-336 FQTDNGNIA
+336 
-345 RGWYTL
+345 
-351 EDGRRVYYDV
+351 RVYYDV
-361 DADGNGTG
+361 DADGSGAG

-376 INGQSYYFDV
+376 INNQSYYFDA

-392 SGLQV
+392 VGLQV
-397 VNNQTYYFNPIM
+397 VDNQTYYFNPIM

-414 AKIGNYWYYFDAD
+414 AKIGNHWYYFNAA

-447 DGQMQYGE
+447 DGQTQYGE
-455 QKINGKWYHFQT
+455 QKINDKWYHFQT
-467 DNGNTARGW
+467 DNGDTARGW

-486 YDVDNL
+486 YDVDNS
-492 GAGQGMLHGIQ
+492 GAGQGMLHGMQ

-516 GTEETGLKTVDGQQ
+516 GTEETGLKTVNGQQ
-530 YYFAPTMVANQEEH
+530 YYFAPTMVVNQEEH

-618 DAGNGQGMLHG
+618 DTGNGQGMLHG
-629 LGKVGNDYYY
+629 LGKVGDDYYY

-646 KETGLKVLNGQTYNF
+646 KETGLKTLNGQTYNF
-661 AGNNGQALLNQ
+661 AGNNGQALLSQ

-687 QMVQNQQLTIA
+687 QMVKNQQLTID
-698 GEQWQFDADGVGT
+698 GEQWRFDANGVGT
-711 KVATTIADNWNFDK
+711 KVAVKIADNWNFDK
-725 KANAE
+725 KSSAE

-737 EGTTGEYN
+737 EGTTVEYN
-745 GLLIDASKA
+745 GLLIDASKP

-763 GDAQVNANTVISVPI
+763 GDTQVNANTVISVPV

-792 GGTADLTTSQGSQ
+792 GGTVDLTTGQGAQ
-805 IGLKG
+805 TGLKG
-810 TFVLTVPAMT
+810 TFTLAVPAMAT
-820 SDGTFA
+820 DGTFA
-826 ITFNSTAYL
+826 ITFNSPAYL
-835 KSLKV
+835 KNLKI

-854 SNVKAEDT
+854 SNVKAEDAD
-862 NWNLAAGSK
+862 WNLAAGSK
-871 QIVAAQ
+871 QIMAAQ

-882 YGGLKID
+882 YLGLKID

-919 VPIAVNQNGATLK
+919 VPIAANQNGVTLK
-932 LTGQKSA
+932 LAGQKSA

-951 LGNEFN
+951 LGNEIK
-957 IDATSAPT
+957 IDAVSTPT

-974 GSAYLTDIAVCYNA
+974 GSAYLTDIAV
-988 AYPGTPTVL
+988 
-997 AKDADWNLSNDNSR
+997 
-1011 PTVQNNQGEYNG
+1011 
-1023 LKIDGT
+1023 
-1029 NGKFAPRSMDT
+1029 
-1040 QVNGGTIIY
+1040 
-1049 IPIAADA
+1049 
-1056 KGAKVTISGTANGQ
+1056 
-1070 TLTLDDQAVTL
+1070 
-1081 GQAISVDSTSAHY
+1081 
-1094 LKLLVTGMG
+1094 
-1103 SAYLTDIAVRYNAAY
+1103 
-1118 PGTPTVSAKDTDW
+1118 
-1131 NLSNDN
+1131 
-1137 SRPTVQNNQGEYN
+1137 
-1150 GLKIDGTNGK
+1150 
-1160 FAPRATDTQVN
+1160 
-1171 NGTIIY
+1171 
-1177 IPIASDP
+1177 
-1184 TGAKLT
+1184 
-1190 ISGTAN
+1190 
-1196 GQTLT
+1196 
-1201 LDGQAITLG
+1201 
-1210 QAISVD
+1210 
-1216 STSAHYL
+1216 
-1223 KLLVTGT
+1223 
-1230 GSAYLTEIAVDY
+1230 DY
-1242 GSDTTND
+1242 GSDQTND

-1257 KAEDTSWDLA
+1257 KSEDISWDLA
-1267 QAGDRPSAEKTT
+1267 QAGDRPSAEKSTT
-1279 VSYNG
+1279 SYNG

-1290 NGKFSPRTTGD
+1290 NGKFSPRATGD

-1317 AKGATLKISGNAN
+1317 AKGAMLKVSGNAN
-1330 GQTLTLDGQSIA
+1330 GQTLTLDGQSIT
-1342 LGTPITLDATTA
+1342 LGTPIMLDATTA
-1354 RYLKLA
+1354 RYLKLT

-1382 QTHVVKVGANEQYQ
+1382 QTHVVKVGANEQYK
-1396 TIQSALDA
+1396 TIQSALDD

-1434 FKNADLTGQ
+1434 FKNADSTGQ
-1443 KAVIITY
+1443 KNVVITY

-1460 NGNFVPQDSH
+1460 NGNFVPQDNH

-1544 NRVYISGGKIEGTVD
+1544 NRVYINGGKIEGTVD
-1559 FVFGDANALIENA
+1559 FIFGDANALIENA
-1572 TINMAYFN
+1572 AINMAYYN

-1585 YFAAPNTA
+1585 YFTAPNTA
-1593 KGQAGLVFS
+1593 KGQTGLVFNN
-1602 SCQLTVDSQ
+1602 CQLTVDGQ

-1625 TTVQTTSKV
+1625 TTIQTTSKV
-1634 VNGKT
+1634 VNGKM

-1651 KYADTSSAATFINC
+1651 RYTDTSSAVTFINC
-1665 QLPANLA
+1665 QLPTNLA
-1672 QNVFGIWTGK
+1672 QNVFGVWTGK
-1682 YEDVA
+1682 YEDA

-1701 VRFVEFNNGTATAE
+1701 VRFVEFNNSTTTDK

-1726 GTIQTGDAN
+1726 GTIQTGDASA
-1735 VYLKQVLSAMKIGT
+1735 YLKQVMSEMKIGT
-1749 AAGDWQPI
+1749 TAGAWQPV

>member
-1 MFDYKKHFK
+1 MSDYKMHFK

-20 AGIVSLSLLSG
+20 AGIAAISLSIG
-31 GIKAHADTETSGQ
+31 GVKAYADTGSSMQST
-44 AIMSSVG
+44 APNVIATPVSSVENQTNESSNVDSISG
-51 TASVSSE
+51 SVNNEGAPTKNESATAVASDNQSSVSR
-58 QTQTTEKGT
+58 QATT
-67 VDSFSGS
+67 DDQNN
-74 TNAEKTSTTNE
+74 NA
-85 LVAPAVNKEQSAVDQ
+85 
-100 QKTADAQNDNLV
+100 V
-112 PNNNTQNAT
+112 PNNNVQNTTVA
-121 ASKDTQSATA
+121 KDTQSATTNA
-131 NTSAS
+131 SDS
-136 NTTTPAQTGT
+136 NTRVQGQTGT

-151 VSGTTEVRQDGH
+151 VSGTTEIHQDGH

-169 QGNYLNGWQKLTD
+169 QGNYLNGWRKLTD

-188 DPQNNQMQYGE
+188 DLQTSQMQYGE

-206 YYFDANCGAVVQGWY
+206 YYFDTNCGAVVQGWY

-247 TIDGQTYDFNV
+247 TIDGQTYDFNI

-263 TSGWE
+263 TSGW
-268 KINGQKYYFAPA
+268 KIIDGQKYYFAPA

-293 YCFDDT
+293 YCFDDM
-299 GKIRTGFVRLNDGRE
+299 GRMRTGFVRLNDGRE
-314 VYYNADGQMQYGE
+314 VYYNTDGQMQYGE
-327 QKINGKWYH
+327 QKINDKWYH
-336 FQTDNGNIA
+336 FQTDNG
-345 RGWYTL
+345 
-351 EDGRRVYYDV
+351 D
-361 DADGNGTG
+361 
-369 MLHGLNQ
+369 
-376 INGQSYYFDV
+376 
-386 SDGDEK
+386 
-392 SGLQV
+392 
-397 VNNQTYYFNPIM
+397 
-409 VKNGE
+409 
-414 AKIGNYWYYFDAD
+414 
-427 GQMQTGFVTLK
+427 
-438 DGRLVYYNA
+438 
-447 DGQMQYGE
+447 
-455 QKINGKWYHFQT
+455 
-467 DNGNTARGW
+467 
-476 YTLEDGRRVY
+476 
-486 YDVDNL
+486 
-492 GAGQGMLHGIQ
+492 
-503 KVGNDYYYFNPGY
+503 
-516 GTEETGLKTVDGQQ
+516 
-530 YYFAPTMVANQEEH
+530 
-544 LADHWYYFGAN
+544 
-555 GQMQTGFVTLKDGRL
+555 
-570 VYYNA
+570 
-575 DGQMQY
+575 
-581 GEQKINGKWYH
+581 
-592 FQTDNGNTARG
+592 TARG

-618 DAGNGQGMLHG
+618 DTGNGQGMLHG

-646 KETGLKVLNGQTYNF
+646 KETGLKTLNGQTYNF

-687 QMVQNQQLTIA
+687 QMVKNQQLTIA
-698 GEQWQFDADGVGT
+698 GEQWQFDVNGVGT
-711 KVATTIADNWNFDK
+711 KVAVTIVDNWNFDK
-725 KANAE
+725 KSSAE

-737 EGTTGEYN
+737 EGATGEYN
-745 GLLIDASKA
+745 GLLIDASKP
-754 GAKFSPRDA
+754 GAKFSPRDV
-763 GDAQVNANTVISVPI
+763 GDTQVNANTVIGVPV

-792 GGTADLTTSQGSQ
+792 GGTIDLTTNQGSQ
-805 IGLKG
+805 TGLKD
-810 TFVLTVPAMT
+810 TFTLAVPAMAA
-820 SDGTFA
+820 DGTFA
-826 ITFNSTAYL
+826 IAFNSPAYL
-835 KSLKV
+835 KNLKI

-854 SNVKAEDT
+854 SNVKAEDAD
-862 NWNLAAGSK
+862 WNLATSSK
-871 QIVAAQ
+871 QITAVQ
-877 NSRAE
+877 NSRGE
-882 YGGLKID
+882 YLGLKID

-919 VPIAVNQNGATLK
+919 IPIAANQNGVTLK

-939 GLTIMVNNQEVT
+939 GLTIMLNNQAVA
-951 LGNEFN
+951 LGNEIK
-957 IDATSAPT
+957 IDATSTPT

-974 GSAYLTDIAVCYNA
+974 GSAYLTDIAV
-988 AYPGTPTVL
+988 
-997 AKDADWNLSNDNSR
+997 
-1011 PTVQNNQGEYNG
+1011 
-1023 LKIDGT
+1023 
-1029 NGKFAPRSMDT
+1029 
-1040 QVNGGTIIY
+1040 
-1049 IPIAADA
+1049 
-1056 KGAKVTISGTANGQ
+1056 
-1070 TLTLDDQAVTL
+1070 
-1081 GQAISVDSTSAHY
+1081 
-1094 LKLLVTGMG
+1094 
-1103 SAYLTDIAVRYNAAY
+1103 RYNTAY

-1171 NGTIIY
+1171 GGTIIY

-1184 TGAKLT
+1184 NGAKVT

-1201 LDGQAITLG
+1201 LDGQAVVLG

-1223 KLLVTGT
+1223 KLLVSGT
-1230 GSAYLTEIAVDY
+1230 GSAYLTDIAVDY
-1242 GSDTTND
+1242 SSDQTND

-1257 KAEDTSWDLA
+1257 KSEDISWDLA
-1267 QAGDRPSAEKTT
+1267 QAGDRPSAEKSTM
-1279 VSYNG
+1279 SYNG

-1301 TQVNNGTIIYI
+1301 TQVNNGTVIYI

-1317 AKGATLKISGNAN
+1317 AKGATLKVSGNAN
-1330 GQTLTLDGQSIA
+1330 GQTLTLDGQSIT
-1342 LGTPITLDATTA
+1342 LGTPITLDAATA
-1354 RYLKLA
+1354 RYLKLT

-1404 NQSSLKDRLVLEIDP
+1404 NQSSLKDRLVLAIDP

-1434 FKNADLTGQ
+1434 FKNTDSTGQ
-1443 KAVIITY
+1443 KAVVITY

-1460 NGNFVPQDSH
+1460 NGNFVPQDNH

-1490 AENITFENSYNVT
+1490 AENITFENSYNIT

-1521 DQVYLKNCNLI
+1521 DQVYLKNCNFI

-1544 NRVYISGGKIEGTVD
+1544 NRVYINGGKIEGTVD
-1559 FVFGDANALIENA
+1559 FIFGDANALIENVA
-1572 TINMAYFN
+1572 INMAYYP

-1593 KGQAGLVFS
+1593 KGQTGLVFNN
-1602 SCQLTVDSQ
+1602 CQLTVDNQ
-1611 YGSNAAIYLARPWQ
+1611 YGSNADIYLARPWQ

-1639 ILTAYDPNTKDS
+1639 ILTAYDPNTKDAR
-1651 KYADTSSAATFINC
+1651 YTDTSSAATFINC
-1665 QLPANLA
+1665 QLPDNLA
-1672 QNVFGIWTGK
+1672 QNVFGVWTGK
-1682 YEDVA
+1682 YEDA

-1701 VRFVEFNNGTATAE
+1701 VRFVEFNNGTTAD
-1715 KNLTDE
+1715 KKSLTDE

-1726 GTIQTGDAN
+1726 GMIQTGDASA
-1735 VYLKQVLSAMKIGT
+1735 YLKQVMSEMKIGT
-1749 AAGDWQPI
+1749 TAGAWQPV
-1757 DKL
+1757 DNL

>member
-1 MFDYKKHFK
+1 MSDYKMHFK

-20 AGIVSLSLLSG
+20 AGIAATSLSIG
-31 GIKAHADTETSGQ
+31 GVRAYADTGNSMQST
-44 AIMSSVG
+44 APNVIATPVSSVENQTNESSKVDSISG
-51 TASVSSE
+51 SVNNEGAPTKNESAAAVASDNQSSVSR
-58 QTQTTEKGT
+58 QATT
-67 VDSFSGS
+67 D
-74 TNAEKTSTTNE
+74 
-85 LVAPAVNKEQSAVDQ
+85 DQ
-100 QKTADAQNDNLV
+100 
-112 PNNNTQNAT
+112 NNNVQNTTVA
-121 ASKDTQSATA
+121 KDTQSAT
-131 NTSAS
+131 TSAS
-136 NTTTPAQTGT
+136 DSNTVVQGQTGT

-151 VSGTTEVRQDGH
+151 VSGTTEVHQDGH

-182 NRIVYY
+182 NRIAYY

-206 YYFDANCGAVVQGWY
+206 YYFDTNCGAVVQGWY

-238 GRGMLHGIQ
+238 GRGMLHGVQ
-247 TIDGQTYDFNV
+247 TIDGQTYDFNI

-263 TSGWE
+263 TSGW
-268 KINGQKYYFAPA
+268 KIIDGQKYYFAPA

-293 YCFDDT
+293 YCFDDM
-299 GKIRTGFVRLNDGRE
+299 GKMRTGFVRLNDGRE

-327 QKINGKWYH
+327 QKINDKWYH
-336 FQTDNGNIA
+336 FQTDNGNMA

-369 MLHGLNQ
+369 MLYGLNQ
-376 INGQSYYFDV
+376 INNQSYYFDA

-392 SGLQV
+392 IGLQV
-397 VNNQTYYFNPIM
+397 VDNQTYYFNPIM

-414 AKIGNYWYYFDAD
+414 AKIGNHWYYFNAV

-486 YDVDNL
+486 YDVDNS
-492 GAGQGMLHGIQ
+492 GAGQGMLHGLQ
-503 KVGNDYYYFNPGY
+503 KVGSDYYYFNPGY
-516 GTEETGLKTVDGQQ
+516 GTEETGLKTVDGRQ
-530 YYFAPTMVANQEEH
+530 YYFAPTMVVNQEEH

-603 WYTLEDGRQVYYDVD
+603 WYTLEDGRRVYYDVD
-618 DAGNGQGMLHG
+618 GTGNGQGMLHG

-646 KETGLKVLNGQTYNF
+646 KETGLKTLNGQTYNF
-661 AGNNGQALLNQ
+661 VGNNGQALLSQ
-672 FWTNDNQTYYFDQQG
+672 FWINDNQTYYFDQQG
-687 QMVQNQQLTIA
+687 QMVKNQQLTIA
-698 GEQWQFDADGVGT
+698 GEQWQFDANGVGT
-711 KVATTIADNWNFDK
+711 KVAVTIADNWNFDK
-725 KANAE
+725 KNGSE

-745 GLLIDASKA
+745 GLLIDASKP
-754 GAKFSPRDA
+754 GAKFSPRDV
-763 GDAQVNANTVISVPI
+763 GDTQVNANTVIGVPV

-792 GGTADLTTSQGSQ
+792 GGTVDLTTSQGSQ
-805 IGLKG
+805 TGLKG
-810 TFVLTVPAMT
+810 TFTLTVPAMAT
-820 SDGTFA
+820 DGTFSV
-826 ITFNSTAYL
+826 TFNSSTYL
-835 KSLKV
+835 KNLKV

-862 NWNLAAGSK
+862 DWNLAAGSK
-871 QIVAAQ
+871 QITAAQ

-882 YGGLKID
+882 YLGLKID

-919 VPIAVNQNGATLK
+919 IPIASNQNGVTLK

-939 GLTIMVNNQEVT
+939 GLTIMLNNQAVT
-951 LGNEFN
+951 LGNEIK
-957 IDATSAPT
+957 IDATSTPT

-974 GSAYLTDIAVCYNA
+974 GSAYLTDIAVHYN
-988 AYPGTPTVL
+988 V
-997 AKDADWNLSNDNSR
+997 
-1011 PTVQNNQGEYNG
+1011 
-1023 LKIDGT
+1023 
-1029 NGKFAPRSMDT
+1029 
-1040 QVNGGTIIY
+1040 
-1049 IPIAADA
+1049 
-1056 KGAKVTISGTANGQ
+1056 
-1070 TLTLDDQAVTL
+1070 
-1081 GQAISVDSTSAHY
+1081 
-1094 LKLLVTGMG
+1094 
-1103 SAYLTDIAVRYNAAY
+1103 AYL
-1118 PGTPTVSAKDTDW
+1118 GTPTVSAKDADW

-1184 TGAKLT
+1184 NGAKVT

-1201 LDGQAITLG
+1201 LDGQAVVLG

-1223 KLLVTGT
+1223 KLLVSGT
-1230 GSAYLTEIAVDY
+1230 GSAYLTDIAVDY
-1242 GSDTTND
+1242 GSDQTND

-1257 KAEDTSWDLA
+1257 KSEDISWDLA
-1267 QAGDRPSAEKTT
+1267 QAGNRPSAEKSTT
-1279 VSYNG
+1279 SYNG

-1290 NGKFSPRTTGD
+1290 NGKFSPRATGD

-1317 AKGATLKISGNAN
+1317 AKGATLKVSGNAN
-1330 GQTLTLDGQSIA
+1330 GQTLTLDGQSIT

-1354 RYLKLA
+1354 RYLKLT

-1382 QTHVVKVGANEQYQ
+1382 QTHVVKVGANEQYK

-1404 NQSSLKDRLVLEIDP
+1404 NQSSLKDRLVLAIDP

-1434 FKNADLTGQ
+1434 FKNADSTGQ
-1443 KAVIITY
+1443 KAVVITY

-1460 NGNFVPQDSH
+1460 NGNFVPQDNH

-1521 DQVYLKNCNLI
+1521 DQVYLKNCNFI

-1544 NRVYISGGKIEGTVD
+1544 NRVYINGGKIEGTVD
-1559 FVFGDANALIENA
+1559 FIFGDANALIENA
-1572 TINMAYFN
+1572 AINMAYYP

-1585 YFAAPNTA
+1585 YFAAPNTT
-1593 KGQAGLVFS
+1593 KGQTGLVFNN
-1602 SCQLTVDSQ
+1602 CKLTVDSQ

-1651 KYADTSSAATFINC
+1651 RYTNTSSAVTFINC
-1665 QLPANLA
+1665 QLPSDLA
-1672 QNVFGIWTGK
+1672 QNVFGGWTGK
-1682 YEDVA
+1682 YEDA

-1701 VRFVEFNNGTATAE
+1701 VRFIEFNNSTTAD
-1715 KNLTDE
+1715 KKSLTDE

-1726 GTIQTGDAN
+1726 GTIQTGDASA
-1735 VYLKQVLSAMKIGT
+1735 YLKQVMSEMKIGT
-1749 AAGDWQPI
+1749 TADAWQPV

>member
-1 MFDYKKHFK
+1 
-10 MYKSGKLWIV
+10 
-20 AGIVSLSLLSG
+20 
-31 GIKAHADTETSGQ
+31 
-44 AIMSSVG
+44 
-51 TASVSSE
+51 
-58 QTQTTEKGT
+58 
-67 VDSFSGS
+67 
-74 TNAEKTSTTNE
+74 
-85 LVAPAVNKEQSAVDQ
+85 
-100 QKTADAQNDNLV
+100 
-112 PNNNTQNAT
+112 
-121 ASKDTQSATA
+121 
-131 NTSAS
+131 
-136 NTTTPAQTGT
+136 
-146 LPVNQ
+146 
-151 VSGTTEVRQDGH
+151 
-163 WYLKDF
+163 
-169 QGNYLNGWQKLTD
+169 
-182 NRIVYY
+182 
-188 DPQNNQMQYGE
+188 
-199 HQINNQW
+199 
-206 YYFDANCGAVVQGWY
+206 
-221 VLADGRKV
+221 
-229 YYDVANDGT
+229 
-238 GRGMLHGIQ
+238 MLHGVQ
-247 TIDGQTYDFNV
+247 TIDGQTYDFNI

-263 TSGWE
+263 TSGW
-268 KINGQKYYFAPA
+268 KIIDGQKYYFAPA

-293 YCFDDT
+293 YCFDDM
-299 GKIRTGFVRLNDGRE
+299 GKMRTGFVRLNDGRE

-327 QKINGKWYH
+327 QKINDKWYH
-336 FQTDNGNIA
+336 FQTDNGNMA

-369 MLHGLNQ
+369 MLYGLNQ
-376 INGQSYYFDV
+376 INNQSYYFDA

-392 SGLQV
+392 IGLQV
-397 VNNQTYYFNPIM
+397 VDNQTYYFNPIM

-414 AKIGNYWYYFDAD
+414 AKIGNHWYYFNAV

-486 YDVDNL
+486 YDVDNS
-492 GAGQGMLHGIQ
+492 GAGQGMLHGLQ
-503 KVGNDYYYFNPGY
+503 KVGSDYYYFNPGY
-516 GTEETGLKTVDGQQ
+516 GTEETGLKTVDGRQ
-530 YYFAPTMVANQEEH
+530 YYFAPTMVVNQEEH

-603 WYTLEDGRQVYYDVD
+603 WYTLEDGRRVYYDVD
-618 DAGNGQGMLHG
+618 GTGNGQGMLHG

-646 KETGLKVLNGQTYNF
+646 KETGLKTLNGQTYNF
-661 AGNNGQALLNQ
+661 VGNNGQALLSQ
-672 FWTNDNQTYYFDQQG
+672 FWINDNQTYYFDQQG
-687 QMVQNQQLTIA
+687 QMVKNQQLTIA
-698 GEQWQFDADGVGT
+698 GEQWQFDANGVGT
-711 KVATTIADNWNFDK
+711 KVAVTIADNWNFDK
-725 KANAE
+725 KNSSE

-745 GLLIDASKA
+745 GLLIDASKP
-754 GAKFSPRDA
+754 GAKFSPRDV
-763 GDAQVNANTVISVPI
+763 GDTQVNANTVIGVPV

-792 GGTADLTTSQGSQ
+792 GGTVDLTTSQGSQ
-805 IGLKG
+805 TGLKG
-810 TFVLTVPAMT
+810 TFTLTVPAMAT
-820 SDGTFA
+820 DGTFSV
-826 ITFNSTAYL
+826 TFNSSTYL
-835 KSLKV
+835 KNLKV

-862 NWNLAAGSK
+862 DWNLAAGSK
-871 QIVAAQ
+871 QITAAQ

-882 YGGLKID
+882 YLGLKID

-919 VPIAVNQNGATLK
+919 IPIAANQNGVTLK

-939 GLTIMVNNQEVT
+939 GLTIMLNNQAVT
-951 LGNEFN
+951 LGNEIK
-957 IDATSAPT
+957 IDATSTPT

-974 GSAYLTDIAVCYNA
+974 GSAYLTDIAVHYN
-988 AYPGTPTVL
+988 V
-997 AKDADWNLSNDNSR
+997 
-1011 PTVQNNQGEYNG
+1011 
-1023 LKIDGT
+1023 
-1029 NGKFAPRSMDT
+1029 
-1040 QVNGGTIIY
+1040 
-1049 IPIAADA
+1049 
-1056 KGAKVTISGTANGQ
+1056 
-1070 TLTLDDQAVTL
+1070 
-1081 GQAISVDSTSAHY
+1081 
-1094 LKLLVTGMG
+1094 
-1103 SAYLTDIAVRYNAAY
+1103 AY
-1118 PGTPTVSAKDTDW
+1118 PGTPTVSAKDADW

-1184 TGAKLT
+1184 NGAKVT

-1201 LDGQAITLG
+1201 LDGQAVVLG

-1223 KLLVTGT
+1223 KLLVSGT
-1230 GSAYLTEIAVDY
+1230 GSAYLTDIAVDY
-1242 GSDTTND
+1242 GSDQTND

-1257 KAEDTSWDLA
+1257 KSEDISWDLA
-1267 QAGDRPSAEKTT
+1267 QAGNRPSAEKSTT
-1279 VSYNG
+1279 SYNG

-1290 NGKFSPRTTGD
+1290 NGKFSPRATGD

-1317 AKGATLKISGNAN
+1317 AKGATLKVSGNAN
-1330 GQTLTLDGQSIA
+1330 GQTLTLDGQSIT

-1354 RYLKLA
+1354 RYLKLT

-1404 NQSSLKDRLVLEIDP
+1404 NQSSLKDRLVLAIDP

-1434 FKNADLTGQ
+1434 FKNADSTGQ
-1443 KAVIITY
+1443 KAVVITY

-1460 NGNFVPQDSH
+1460 NGNFVPQDNH

-1521 DQVYLKNCNLI
+1521 DQVYLKNCNFI

-1544 NRVYISGGKIEGTVD
+1544 NRVYINGGKIEGTVD
-1559 FVFGDANALIENA
+1559 FIFGDANALIENA
-1572 TINMAYFN
+1572 AINMAYYP

-1585 YFAAPNTA
+1585 YFAAPNTT
-1593 KGQAGLVFS
+1593 KGQTGLVFNN
-1602 SCQLTVDSQ
+1602 CKLTVDSQ

-1651 KYADTSSAATFINC
+1651 RYTNTSSAVTFINR
-1665 QLPANLA
+1665 QLPSDLA
-1672 QNVFGIWTGK
+1672 QNVFGGWTGK
-1682 YEDVA
+1682 YEDA

-1701 VRFVEFNNGTATAE
+1701 VRFIEFNNSTTAD
-1715 KNLTDE
+1715 KKSLTDE

-1726 GTIQTGDAN
+1726 GTIQTGDASA
-1735 VYLKQVLSAMKIGT
+1735 YLKQVMSEMKIGT
-1749 AAGDWQPI
+1749 TADAWQPV

>member
-1 MFDYKKHFK
+1 MSDYKMHFK

-20 AGIVSLSLLSG
+20 AGIVSLSLLG
-31 GIKAHADTETSGQ
+31 GGVKAYADTETNSQ
-44 AIMSSVG
+44 
-51 TASVSSE
+51 TATQNATTIPVSSAQIQ
-58 QTQTTEKGT
+58 QTAETST
-67 VDSFSGS
+67 VDSSS
-74 TNAEKTSTTNE
+74 SSVKD
-85 LVAPAVNKEQSAVDQ
+85 EQSSTMSESATVVAKQEQSLASQ
-100 QKTADAQNDNLV
+100 QTTTDAQNNNVV
-112 PNNNTQNAT
+112 PNNNVQNT
-121 ASKDTQSATA
+121 TVVKDTQSATT
-131 NTSAS
+131 NAS
-136 NTTTPAQTGT
+136 DFNTTVQGQTGT

-151 VSGTTEVRQDGH
+151 VSGTTEVHQDGH

-188 DPQNNQMQYGE
+188 DPQTSQMQYGE

-206 YYFDANCGAVVQGWY
+206 YYFDTNCGAVVQGWY

-247 TIDGQTYDFNV
+247 TIDGQTYDFNI

-263 TSGWE
+263 TSGW
-268 KINGQKYYFAPA
+268 KIIDGQKYYFAPA
-280 MVHGMEKQIDGHW
+280 MVHGTEKQIDGHW
-293 YCFDDT
+293 YCFDDM
-299 GKIRTGFVRLNDGRE
+299 GRMLTGFVRLNDGRE

-327 QKINGKWYH
+327 QKINDKWYH
-336 FQTDNGNIA
+336 FQTDNGDTA

-361 DADGNGTG
+361 DNSGAGQG
-369 MLHGLNQ
+369 MLHGMQKVGND
-376 INGQSYYFDV
+376 Y
-386 SDGDEK
+386 
-392 SGLQV
+392 
-397 VNNQTYYFNPIM
+397 YYFNPGYGTEETGLKTVNGQQYYFAPTM
-409 VKNGE
+409 VVNQE
-414 AKIGNYWYYFDAD
+414 EHLADHWYYFGAN

-467 DNGNTARGW
+467 DNGDTARGW

-486 YDVDNL
+486 YDVDNS
-492 GAGQGMLHGIQ
+492 GAGQGMLHGMQ

-516 GTEETGLKTVDGQQ
+516 GTEETGLKTVNGQQ
-530 YYFAPTMVANQEEH
+530 YYFAPTMVVNQEEH

-618 DAGNGQGMLHG
+618 DTGNGQGMLHG
-629 LGKVGNDYYY
+629 LGKVGDDYYY

-646 KETGLKVLNGQTYNF
+646 KETGLKTLNGQTYNF
-661 AGNNGQALLNQ
+661 AGNNGQALLSQ

-687 QMVQNQQLTIA
+687 QMVKNQQLTID
-698 GEQWQFDADGVGT
+698 GEQWRFDANGVGT
-711 KVATTIADNWNFDK
+711 KVAVKIADNWNFDK
-725 KANAE
+725 KSSAE

-745 GLLIDASKA
+745 GLLIDASKP

-763 GDAQVNANTVISVPI
+763 GDTQVNANTVISVPV

-792 GGTADLTTSQGSQ
+792 GGTVDLTTGQGAQ
-805 IGLKG
+805 TGLKG
-810 TFVLTVPAMT
+810 TFTLAVPAMAT
-820 SDGTFA
+820 DGTFA
-826 ITFNSTAYL
+826 ITFNSPAYL
-835 KSLKV
+835 KNLKI

-854 SNVKAEDT
+854 SNVKAEDAD
-862 NWNLAAGSK
+862 WNLAAGSK
-871 QIVAAQ
+871 QIMAAQ

-882 YGGLKID
+882 YLGLKID

-919 VPIAVNQNGATLK
+919 VPIAANQNGVTLK
-932 LTGQKSA
+932 LAGQKSA
-939 GLTIMVNNQEVT
+939 DLTIMVNNQEVT
-951 LGNEFN
+951 LGNEIK
-957 IDATSAPT
+957 IDAVSTPT

-974 GSAYLTDIAVCYNA
+974 GSAYLTDIA
-988 AYPGTPTVL
+988 L
-997 AKDADWNLSNDNSR
+997 
-1011 PTVQNNQGEYNG
+1011 
-1023 LKIDGT
+1023 
-1029 NGKFAPRSMDT
+1029 
-1040 QVNGGTIIY
+1040 
-1049 IPIAADA
+1049 
-1056 KGAKVTISGTANGQ
+1056 
-1070 TLTLDDQAVTL
+1070 
-1081 GQAISVDSTSAHY
+1081 H
-1094 LKLLVTGMG
+1094 
-1103 SAYLTDIAVRYNAAY
+1103 YNAAY

-1171 NGTIIY
+1171 GGTIIY

-1184 TGAKLT
+1184 NGAKVT

-1201 LDGQAITLG
+1201 LDGQAVTLG
-1210 QAISVD
+1210 QAINVD

-1223 KLLVTGT
+1223 KLLVSGT
-1230 GSAYLTEIAVDY
+1230 GSAYLTDIAVDY
-1242 GSDTTND
+1242 GSDQTND

-1257 KAEDTSWDLA
+1257 KSEDISWDLA
-1267 QAGDRPSAEKTT
+1267 QAGDRPSAEKSTT
-1279 VSYNG
+1279 SYNG

-1290 NGKFSPRTTGD
+1290 NGKFSPRATGD

-1317 AKGATLKISGNAN
+1317 AKGAMLKVSGNAN
-1330 GQTLTLDGQSIA
+1330 GQTLTLDGQSIT
-1342 LGTPITLDATTA
+1342 LGTPIMLDATTA
-1354 RYLKLA
+1354 RYLKLT

-1443 KAVIITY
+1443 KAVVITY

-1460 NGNFVPQDSH
+1460 NGNFVPQDNH

-1544 NRVYISGGKIEGTVD
+1544 NRVYINGGKIEGTVD

-1572 TINMAYFN
+1572 TINMAYYN

-1585 YFAAPNTA
+1585 YFTAPNTA
-1593 KGQAGLVFS
+1593 KGQTGLVFNN
-1602 SCQLTVDSQ
+1602 CHLTVDGQ

-1625 TTVQTTSKV
+1625 TTIQTTSKV
-1634 VNGKT
+1634 VNGKM
-1639 ILTAYDPNTKDS
+1639 IITAYDPNTKDS
-1651 KYADTSSAATFINC
+1651 RYTDTSSAVTFINC
-1665 QLPANLA
+1665 QIPTNLA
-1672 QNVFGIWTGK
+1672 QNVFGVWTGK
-1682 YEDVA
+1682 YEDA

-1701 VRFVEFNNGTATAE
+1701 VRFVEFNNSTTTDK

-1726 GTIQTGDAN
+1726 GTIQTGDASA
-1735 VYLKQVLSAMKIGT
+1735 YLKQVMSEMKIGT
-1749 AAGDWQPI
+1749 TAGAWQPV

>member
-1 MFDYKKHFK
+1 MSDYKMHFK

-20 AGIVSLSLLSG
+20 AGIAAISLLIG
-31 GIKAHADTETSGQ
+31 GANAYADTGNSMQST
-44 AIMSSVG
+44 APNVIATPVSSVENQTNESSKVDSISGSVNNEG
-51 TASVSSE
+51 TPTKNESAAAVASDNQSSVSR
-58 QTQTTEKGT
+58 QATT
-67 VDSFSGS
+67 D
-74 TNAEKTSTTNE
+74 
-85 LVAPAVNKEQSAVDQ
+85 DQ
-100 QKTADAQNDNLV
+100 
-112 PNNNTQNAT
+112 NNNVQNTTVA
-121 ASKDTQSATA
+121 KDTQSAT
-131 NTSAS
+131 TSAS
-136 NTTTPAQTGT
+136 DSNTVVQGQTGT

-151 VSGTTEVRQDGH
+151 VSGTTEVHQDGH

-206 YYFDANCGAVVQGWY
+206 YYFDTNCGAVVQGWY

-238 GRGMLHGIQ
+238 GRGMLHGVQ
-247 TIDGQTYDFNV
+247 TIDGQTYDFNI

-263 TSGWE
+263 TSGW
-268 KINGQKYYFAPA
+268 KIIDGQKYYFAPA

-293 YCFDDT
+293 YCFDDM
-299 GKIRTGFVRLNDGRE
+299 GKMRTGFVRLNDGRE

-327 QKINGKWYH
+327 QKINDKWYH
-336 FQTDNGNIA
+336 FQTDNGNMA

-369 MLHGLNQ
+369 MLYGLNQ
-376 INGQSYYFDV
+376 INNQSYYFDA

-392 SGLQV
+392 IGLQV
-397 VNNQTYYFNPIM
+397 VDNQTYYFNPIM

-414 AKIGNYWYYFDAD
+414 AKIGNHWYYFNAV

-455 QKINGKWYHFQT
+455 QKINDKWYHFQT

-486 YDVDNL
+486 YDVD
-492 GAGQGMLHGIQ
+492 
-503 KVGNDYYYFNPGY
+503 
-516 GTEETGLKTVDGQQ
+516 GT
-530 YYFAPTMVANQEEH
+530 
-544 LADHWYYFGAN
+544 
-555 GQMQTGFVTLKDGRL
+555 
-570 VYYNA
+570 
-575 DGQMQY
+575 
-581 GEQKINGKWYH
+581 
-592 FQTDNGNTARG
+592 
-603 WYTLEDGRQVYYDVD
+603 
-618 DAGNGQGMLHG
+618 GNGQGMLHG

-646 KETGLKVLNGQTYNF
+646 KETGLKTLNGQTYNF
-661 AGNNGQALLNQ
+661 VGNNGQALLSQ
-672 FWTNDNQTYYFDQQG
+672 FWINDNQTYYFDQQG
-687 QMVQNQQLTIA
+687 QMVKNQQLTIA
-698 GEQWQFDADGVGT
+698 GEQWQFDANGVGT
-711 KVATTIADNWNFDK
+711 KVAVTIADNWNFDK
-725 KANAE
+725 KNSSE

-745 GLLIDASKA
+745 GLLIDASKP
-754 GAKFSPRDA
+754 GAKFSPRDV
-763 GDAQVNANTVISVPI
+763 GDTQVNANTVIGVPV

-792 GGTADLTTSQGSQ
+792 GGTVDLTTSQGSQ
-805 IGLKG
+805 TGLKG
-810 TFVLTVPAMT
+810 TFTLTVPAMAT
-820 SDGTFA
+820 DGTFSV
-826 ITFNSTAYL
+826 TFNSSTYL
-835 KSLKV
+835 KNLKV

-862 NWNLAAGSK
+862 DWNLAAGSK
-871 QIVAAQ
+871 QITAAQ

-882 YGGLKID
+882 YLGLKID

-919 VPIAVNQNGATLK
+919 IPIAANQNGVTLK

-939 GLTIMVNNQEVT
+939 GLTIMLNNQAVT
-951 LGNEFN
+951 LGNEIK
-957 IDATSAPT
+957 IDATSTPT

-974 GSAYLTDIAVCYNA
+974 GSAYLTDIAV
-988 AYPGTPTVL
+988 
-997 AKDADWNLSNDNSR
+997 
-1011 PTVQNNQGEYNG
+1011 
-1023 LKIDGT
+1023 
-1029 NGKFAPRSMDT
+1029 
-1040 QVNGGTIIY
+1040 
-1049 IPIAADA
+1049 
-1056 KGAKVTISGTANGQ
+1056 
-1070 TLTLDDQAVTL
+1070 
-1081 GQAISVDSTSAHY
+1081 
-1094 LKLLVTGMG
+1094 
-1103 SAYLTDIAVRYNAAY
+1103 
-1118 PGTPTVSAKDTDW
+1118 
-1131 NLSNDN
+1131 
-1137 SRPTVQNNQGEYN
+1137 
-1150 GLKIDGTNGK
+1150 
-1160 FAPRATDTQVN
+1160 
-1171 NGTIIY
+1171 
-1177 IPIASDP
+1177 
-1184 TGAKLT
+1184 
-1190 ISGTAN
+1190 
-1196 GQTLT
+1196 
-1201 LDGQAITLG
+1201 
-1210 QAISVD
+1210 
-1216 STSAHYL
+1216 
-1223 KLLVTGT
+1223 
-1230 GSAYLTEIAVDY
+1230 DY
-1242 GSDTTND
+1242 GSDQTND
-1249 FPGTLPTG
+1249 FPGALPTG
-1257 KAEDTSWDLA
+1257 KSEDISWDLA
-1267 QAGDRPSAEKTT
+1267 QAGNRPSAEKSTT
-1279 VSYNG
+1279 SYNG

-1290 NGKFSPRTTGD
+1290 NGKFSPRATGD
-1301 TQVNNGTIIYI
+1301 TQINGGTAIYI

-1317 AKGATLKISGNAN
+1317 AKGATLKVSGTAN
-1330 GQTLTLDGQSIA
+1330 GQTLTLDGQSIT
-1342 LGTPITLDATTA
+1342 LGTPVMLDATTA
-1354 RYLKLA
+1354 RYLKLT

-1382 QTHVVKVGANEQYQ
+1382 QTHVVKVGANEQYK

-1404 NQSSLKDRLVLEIDP
+1404 NQSSLKDRLVLAIDP

-1434 FKNADLTGQ
+1434 FKNADSTGQ
-1443 KAVIITY
+1443 KAVVITY

-1521 DQVYLKNCNLI
+1521 DQVYLKNCSLI

-1544 NRVYISGGKIEGTVD
+1544 NRVYINGGKIEGTVD

-1572 TINMAYFN
+1572 AINMAYYP

-1593 KGQAGLVFS
+1593 KGQTGLVFNN
-1602 SCQLTVDSQ
+1602 CQLTVDNQ
-1611 YGSNAAIYLARPWQ
+1611 YGSNAVIYLARPWQ

-1639 ILTAYDPNTKDS
+1639 ILTAYDPKTKDAR
-1651 KYADTSSAATFINC
+1651 YAETSSAATFINC
-1665 QLPANLA
+1665 QLPDNLA
-1672 QNVFGIWTGK
+1672 QNVFGVWTGK
-1682 YEDVA
+1682 YEDA

-1701 VRFVEFNNGTATAE
+1701 VRFVEFNNSTAAD
-1715 KNLTDE
+1715 KKSLTDE

-1726 GTIQTGDAN
+1726 GTVQTGDASD
-1735 VYLKQVLSAMKIGT
+1735 YLKQVMSEMKIGT
-1749 AAGDWQPI
+1749 TAGAWQPI

>member
-1 MFDYKKHFK
+1 MSDYKMHFK

-20 AGIVSLSLLSG
+20 AGIAAISLSIG
-31 GIKAHADTETSGQ
+31 GVKAYADTGSSMQST
-44 AIMSSVG
+44 APNVIATPVSSVENQTNESSNVDSISG
-51 TASVSSE
+51 SVNNEGAPTKNESATAVASDNQSSVSR
-58 QTQTTEKGT
+58 QATT
-67 VDSFSGS
+67 DDQNN
-74 TNAEKTSTTNE
+74 NA
-85 LVAPAVNKEQSAVDQ
+85 
-100 QKTADAQNDNLV
+100 V
-112 PNNNTQNAT
+112 PNNNVQNTTVA
-121 ASKDTQSATA
+121 KDTQSATTNA
-131 NTSAS
+131 SDS
-136 NTTTPAQTGT
+136 NTRVQGQTGT

-151 VSGTTEVRQDGH
+151 VSGTTEIHQDGH

-169 QGNYLNGWQKLTD
+169 QGNYLNGWRKLTD

-188 DPQNNQMQYGE
+188 DLQTSQMQYGE

-206 YYFDANCGAVVQGWY
+206 YYFDTNCGAVVQGWY

-238 GRGMLHGIQ
+238 GRGMLHGVQ
-247 TIDGQTYDFNV
+247 TIDGQTYDFNI

-263 TSGWE
+263 TSGW
-268 KINGQKYYFAPA
+268 KIIDGQKYYFAPA

-293 YCFDDT
+293 YCFDDM
-299 GKIRTGFVRLNDGRE
+299 GRMRTGFVRLNDGRE
-314 VYYNADGQMQYGE
+314 VYYNTDGQMQYGE
-327 QKINGKWYH
+327 QKINDKWYH
-336 FQTDNGNIA
+336 FQTDNGNLA

-361 DADGNGTG
+361 DADGSGTG

-376 INGQSYYFDV
+376 INNQSYYFDA

-392 SGLQV
+392 IGLQV
-397 VNNQTYYFNPIM
+397 VDNQTYYFNPIM

-414 AKIGNYWYYFDAD
+414 AKIGNHWYYFNAA

-455 QKINGKWYHFQT
+455 QKINDEWYHFQT
-467 DNGNTARGW
+467 DNG
-476 YTLEDGRRVY
+476 D
-486 YDVDNL
+486 
-492 GAGQGMLHGIQ
+492 
-503 KVGNDYYYFNPGY
+503 
-516 GTEETGLKTVDGQQ
+516 
-530 YYFAPTMVANQEEH
+530 
-544 LADHWYYFGAN
+544 
-555 GQMQTGFVTLKDGRL
+555 
-570 VYYNA
+570 
-575 DGQMQY
+575 
-581 GEQKINGKWYH
+581 
-592 FQTDNGNTARG
+592 TARG

-618 DAGNGQGMLHG
+618 DTGNGQGMLHG

-646 KETGLKVLNGQTYNF
+646 KETGLKTLNGQTYNF

-687 QMVQNQQLTIA
+687 QMVKNQQLTIA
-698 GEQWQFDADGVGT
+698 GEQWQFDVNGIGT
-711 KVATTIADNWNFDK
+711 KAAVKIADNWNFDK
-725 KANAE
+725 KSSAE

-745 GLLIDASKA
+745 GLLIDASKP

-763 GDAQVNANTVISVPI
+763 GDTQVNANTVISVPV

-792 GGTADLTTSQGSQ
+792 GGTVDLTTNQGSQ
-805 IGLKG
+805 TGLKG
-810 TFVLTVPAMT
+810 TFTLAVPAMAA
-820 SDGTFA
+820 DGTFA
-826 ITFNSTAYL
+826 ITFNSPAYL
-835 KSLKV
+835 KNLKI

-854 SNVKAEDT
+854 SNVKAEDA
-862 NWNLAAGSK
+862 NWPGGW
-871 QIVAAQ
+871 QIATAQ

-882 YGGLKID
+882 YLGLKID

-919 VPIAVNQNGATLK
+919 VPIAANQNGVTLK
-932 LTGQKSA
+932 LAGQKSA
-939 GLTIMVNNQEVT
+939 GLTIMINNQAVT
-951 LGNEFN
+951 LGNEIK
-957 IDATSAPT
+957 IDAVSTPT

-974 GSAYLTDIAVCYNA
+974 GSAYLTDIA
-988 AYPGTPTVL
+988 L
-997 AKDADWNLSNDNSR
+997 
-1011 PTVQNNQGEYNG
+1011 
-1023 LKIDGT
+1023 
-1029 NGKFAPRSMDT
+1029 
-1040 QVNGGTIIY
+1040 
-1049 IPIAADA
+1049 
-1056 KGAKVTISGTANGQ
+1056 
-1070 TLTLDDQAVTL
+1070 
-1081 GQAISVDSTSAHY
+1081 H
-1094 LKLLVTGMG
+1094 
-1103 SAYLTDIAVRYNAAY
+1103 YNAAY

-1184 TGAKLT
+1184 NGAKVT

-1201 LDGQAITLG
+1201 LDGQAVTLG
-1210 QAISVD
+1210 QAINVD

-1223 KLLVTGT
+1223 KLLVSGT
-1230 GSAYLTEIAVDY
+1230 GSAYLTDIAVDY
-1242 GSDTTND
+1242 SSDQTND

-1257 KAEDTSWDLA
+1257 KSEDISWDLA
-1267 QAGDRPSAEKTT
+1267 QAGDRPSAEKSTT
-1279 VSYNG
+1279 SYNG

-1290 NGKFSPRTTGD
+1290 NGKFSPRATGD

-1317 AKGATLKISGNAN
+1317 AKGAMLKVSGNAN
-1330 GQTLTLDGQSIA
+1330 GQTLTLDGQSIT
-1342 LGTPITLDATTA
+1342 LGTPIMLDATTA
-1354 RYLKLA
+1354 RYLKLT
-1360 VTGTGSAYLTGIDL
+1360 VTGTGSTYLTGIDL

-1382 QTHVVKVGANEQYQ
+1382 QTHVVKVGANEQYK

-1443 KAVIITY
+1443 KAVVITY

-1460 NGNFVPQDSH
+1460 NGDFVPQDNH

-1478 TVIVTAAATGFS
+1478 TIIVTAAATGFS

-1544 NRVYISGGKIEGTVD
+1544 NRVYINGGKIEGTVD
-1559 FVFGDANALIENA
+1559 FIFGDANALIENA
-1572 TINMAYFN
+1572 TINMAYYP

-1593 KGQAGLVFS
+1593 KGQTGLVFNN
-1602 SCQLTVDSQ
+1602 CQLTVDNQ
-1611 YGSNAAIYLARPWQ
+1611 YGSNATIYLARPWQ

-1639 ILTAYDPNTKDS
+1639 ILTAYDPNTKDAR
-1651 KYADTSSAATFINC
+1651 YTDTSSAVTFINC
-1665 QLPANLA
+1665 QIPTNLA
-1672 QNVFGIWTGK
+1672 QNVFGVWIGK
-1682 YEDVA
+1682 YEDA

-1701 VRFVEFNNGTATAE
+1701 VRFVEFNNSTTTDK

-1726 GTIQTGDAN
+1726 GTVQTGDASD
-1735 VYLKQVLSAMKIGT
+1735 YLKQIMSEMKIGT
-1749 AAGDWQPI
+1749 TAGAWQPI

>member
-1 MFDYKKHFK
+1 MSDYKKHFK

-20 AGIVSLSLLSG
+20 AGIVSLSLLG
-31 GIKAHADTETSGQ
+31 GGVKAYADTETNSQ
-44 AIMSSVG
+44 TATQNATTIPVSSAQIQQTAETSMVDSSSSSVKDEQ
-51 TASVSSE
+51 ASTMSE
-58 QTQTTEKGT
+58 SATVVAKQEQSLASQQTTT
-67 VDSFSGS
+67 
-74 TNAEKTSTTNE
+74 
-85 LVAPAVNKEQSAVDQ
+85 
-100 QKTADAQNDNLV
+100 DAQNNNVV
-112 PNNNTQNAT
+112 PNNNVQNTTVA
-121 ASKDTQSATA
+121 KGTQSATTNA
-131 NTSAS
+131 SVS
-136 NTTTPAQTGT
+136 NTVTQTQTGT

-151 VSGTTEVRQDGH
+151 VSGTTEVHQNGH

-206 YYFDANCGAVVQGWY
+206 YYFDTNCGAVMQGWY
-221 VLADGRKV
+221 VLTDGRKV

-247 TIDGQTYDFNV
+247 TIDGQTYDFNI

-268 KINGQKYYFAPA
+268 TIDGQKYYFAPA

-293 YCFDDT
+293 YCFDDA
-299 GKIRTGFVRLNDGRE
+299 GKMQTGFIHLNDGRE

-327 QKINGKWYH
+327 QKINNKWYH
-336 FQTDNGNIA
+336 FQTDNGNMA

-361 DADGNGTG
+361 DADGSGTG

-376 INGQSYYFDV
+376 INNQSYYFDAA
-386 SDGDEK
+386 DGDEK
-392 SGLQV
+392 VGLQV
-397 VNNQTYYFNPIM
+397 VDNQTYYFNPIM

-414 AKIGNYWYYFDAD
+414 AKIGNHWYYFNAA

-455 QKINGKWYHFQT
+455 QKINDKWYHFQT

-486 YDVDNL
+486 YDVDTA
-492 GAGQGMLHGIQ
+492 GDGQGMLHGMQ
-503 KVGNDYYYFNPGY
+503 KIGDNYYYFNPYY
-516 GTEETGLKTVDGQQ
+516 GAEETGLKTVDDHE
-530 YYFAPTMVANQEEH
+530 YYFAPTMVVNQEEY
-544 LADHWYYFGAN
+544 LNNHWYYFGAN

-581 GEQKINGKWYH
+581 GEQKINDKWYH

-618 DAGNGQGMLHG
+618 DTGNGQGMLHG

-646 KETGLKVLNGQTYNF
+646 KETGLKTLNGQTYNF

-687 QMVQNQQLTIA
+687 QMVKNQQLTIA
-698 GEQWQFDADGVGT
+698 GEQWQFDVNGIGT
-711 KVATTIADNWNFDK
+711 KVAVKIADNWNFDK
-725 KANAE
+725 KSSAE

-745 GLLIDASKA
+745 GLLIDASKP

-763 GDAQVNANTVISVPI
+763 GDTQVNANTVISVPV

-792 GGTADLTTSQGSQ
+792 GGTVDLTTNQGSQ
-805 IGLKG
+805 TGLKG
-810 TFVLTVPAMT
+810 TFTLAVPAMAA
-820 SDGTFA
+820 DGTFA
-826 ITFNSTAYL
+826 ITFNSPAYL
-835 KSLKV
+835 KNLKI

-854 SNVKAEDT
+854 SNVKAEDAD
-862 NWNLAAGSK
+862 WNLAAGSK
-871 QIVAAQ
+871 QIATAQ

-882 YGGLKID
+882 YLGLKID

-919 VPIAVNQNGATLK
+919 
-932 LTGQKSA
+932 
-939 GLTIMVNNQEVT
+939 
-951 LGNEFN
+951 
-957 IDATSAPT
+957 
-965 YLKIQFAGT
+965 
-974 GSAYLTDIAVCYNA
+974 
-988 AYPGTPTVL
+988 
-997 AKDADWNLSNDNSR
+997 
-1011 PTVQNNQGEYNG
+1011 
-1023 LKIDGT
+1023 
-1029 NGKFAPRSMDT
+1029 
-1040 QVNGGTIIY
+1040 
-1049 IPIAADA
+1049 IPIASDPN
-1056 KGAKVTISGTANGQ
+1056 GAKVTISGTANGQ
-1070 TLTLDDQAVTL
+1070 TLTLDGQAVTL
-1081 GQAISVDSTSAHY
+1081 GQAINVDSTSAHY
-1094 LKLLVTGMG
+1094 LKLLVSGTG
-1103 SAYLTDIAVRYNAAY
+1103 SAYLTNIALHYNAAY

-1131 NLSNDN
+1131 NLSNDT
-1137 SRPTVQNNQGEYN
+1137 SRPTVQNDQGEYN

-1184 TGAKLT
+1184 NGAKVT

-1201 LDGQAITLG
+1201 LDGQAVTLG
-1210 QAISVD
+1210 QAINVD

-1223 KLLVTGT
+1223 KLLVSGT
-1230 GSAYLTEIAVDY
+1230 GSAYLTDIAVDY
-1242 GSDTTND
+1242 GSDQTND

-1257 KAEDTSWDLA
+1257 KSEDISWDLA
-1267 QAGDRPSAEKTT
+1267 QAGDRPSAEKSTT
-1279 VSYNG
+1279 SYNG

-1290 NGKFSPRTTGD
+1290 NGKFSPRATGD

-1317 AKGATLKISGNAN
+1317 AKGAILKVSGNAN
-1330 GQTLTLDGQSIA
+1330 GQTLTLDGQSIT
-1342 LGTPITLDATTA
+1342 LGTPIMLDATTA
-1354 RYLKLA
+1354 HYLKLT

-1434 FKNADLTGQ
+1434 FKNADSTGQ
-1443 KAVIITY
+1443 KAVVITY

-1460 NGNFVPQDSH
+1460 NGNFVPQDNH

-1544 NRVYISGGKIEGTVD
+1544 NRVYINGGKIEGTVD

-1572 TINMAYFN
+1572 TINMAYYN

-1585 YFAAPNTA
+1585 YFTAPNTA
-1593 KGQAGLVFS
+1593 KGQTGLVFNN
-1602 SCQLTVDSQ
+1602 CQLTVDGQ

-1625 TTVQTTSKV
+1625 TTIQTTSKV
-1634 VNGKT
+1634 VNGKM
-1639 ILTAYDPNTKDS
+1639 IITAYDPNTKDS
-1651 KYADTSSAATFINC
+1651 RYTDTSSAVTFINC
-1665 QLPANLA
+1665 QLPTNLA
-1672 QNVFGIWTGK
+1672 QNVFGVWTGK
-1682 YEDVA
+1682 YEDA

-1701 VRFVEFNNGTATAE
+1701 VRFVEFNNSTTTDK

-1726 GTIQTGDAN
+1726 GTVQTGDAN
-1735 VYLKQVLSAMKIGT
+1735 AYLKQVMSEMKIGT
-1749 AAGDWQPI
+1749 TAGAWQPV

>member
-1 MFDYKKHFK
+1 MSDYKKHFK

-20 AGIVSLSLLSG
+20 AGIVSLSLLG
-31 GIKAHADTETSGQ
+31 GGVKAYADTETNSQ
-44 AIMSSVG
+44 
-51 TASVSSE
+51 TATQNATTIPVSSAQIQ
-58 QTQTTEKGT
+58 QTAETST
-67 VDSFSGS
+67 VDSSSSSVKDEQAS
-74 TNAEKTSTTNE
+74 TMSKSATV
-85 LVAPAVNKEQSAVDQ
+85 VAKQEQSLASQ
-100 QKTADAQNDNLV
+100 QTTTDAKNNNVV
-112 PNNNTQNAT
+112 PNNNVQNTTVA
-121 ASKDTQSATA
+121 KGTQSATTNA
-131 NTSAS
+131 SDS
-136 NTTTPAQTGT
+136 NTTVQGQTGT

-151 VSGTTEVRQDGH
+151 VSGTTEVHQDGH

-188 DPQNNQMQYGE
+188 DPQTSQMQYGE

-206 YYFDANCGAVVQGWY
+206 YYFDTNCGAVVQGWY

-247 TIDGQTYDFNV
+247 TIDGQTYDFNI

-263 TSGWE
+263 TSGW
-268 KINGQKYYFAPA
+268 KIIDGQKYYFAPA
-280 MVHGMEKQIDGHW
+280 MVHGMEKQINGHW
-293 YCFDDT
+293 YCFDDM
-299 GKIRTGFVRLNDGRE
+299 GRMRTGFVRLNDGRE

-327 QKINGKWYH
+327 QKINDKWYH
-336 FQTDNGNIA
+336 FQTDNGNMA

-376 INGQSYYFDV
+376 ISNQSYYFDA

-392 SGLQV
+392 IGLQV
-397 VNNQTYYFNPIM
+397 VDNQTYYFNPIM

-414 AKIGNYWYYFDAD
+414 AKIGNHWYYFNAA

-438 DGRLVYYNA
+438 DGREVYYNA

-455 QKINGKWYHFQT
+455 QKINDKWYHFQT

-486 YDVDNL
+486 YDVDTA
-492 GAGQGMLHGIQ
+492 GDGQGMLHGMQ
-503 KVGNDYYYFNPGY
+503 KIGDNYYYFNPYY
-516 GTEETGLKTVDGQQ
+516 GAEETGLKTVDDHE
-530 YYFAPTMVANQEEH
+530 YYFAPTMVVNQEEY
-544 LADHWYYFGAN
+544 LNNHWYYFGAN

-581 GEQKINGKWYH
+581 GEQKINDKWYH

-603 WYTLEDGRQVYYDVD
+603 WYTLEDGRRVYYDVD
-618 DAGNGQGMLHG
+618 DTGNGQGMLHG
-629 LGKVGNDYYY
+629 LGKVGDDYYY

-646 KETGLKVLNGQTYNF
+646 KETGLKTLNGQTYNF

-687 QMVQNQQLTIA
+687 QMVKNQQLTIA
-698 GEQWQFDADGVGT
+698 GEQWRFDANGVGT
-711 KVATTIADNWNFDK
+711 KVAVTIADNWNFDK
-725 KANAE
+725 KSSAE

-737 EGTTGEYN
+737 EGTTGNYN
-745 GLLIDASKA
+745 GLLIDASKP

-763 GDAQVNANTVISVPI
+763 GDTQANANTVINVPV

-792 GGTADLTTSQGSQ
+792 GGTVDLTTGQGAQ
-805 IGLKG
+805 TGLKG
-810 TFVLTVPAMT
+810 TFTLAVPAMAT
-820 SDGTFA
+820 DGTFA

-835 KSLKV
+835 KNLKI

-854 SNVKAEDT
+854 SNVKAEDAD
-862 NWNLAAGSK
+862 WSLAAGSK
-871 QIVAAQ
+871 QIATAQ

-882 YGGLKID
+882 YLGLKID
-889 ASTAGAK
+889 ASTVGAK

-902 NDGTGLDTQ
+902 GDGTGLDTQ

-919 VPIAVNQNGATLK
+919 VPIAANQNGVTLK
-932 LTGQKSA
+932 LVGQKSA

-951 LGNEFN
+951 LGNETK
-957 IDATSAPT
+957 IDAVSTPT

-974 GSAYLTDIAVCYNA
+974 GSAYLTDIAV
-988 AYPGTPTVL
+988 
-997 AKDADWNLSNDNSR
+997 
-1011 PTVQNNQGEYNG
+1011 
-1023 LKIDGT
+1023 
-1029 NGKFAPRSMDT
+1029 
-1040 QVNGGTIIY
+1040 
-1049 IPIAADA
+1049 
-1056 KGAKVTISGTANGQ
+1056 
-1070 TLTLDDQAVTL
+1070 
-1081 GQAISVDSTSAHY
+1081 
-1094 LKLLVTGMG
+1094 
-1103 SAYLTDIAVRYNAAY
+1103 RYNVAY

-1171 NGTIIY
+1171 GGTIIY

-1184 TGAKLT
+1184 NGAKVT

-1201 LDGQAITLG
+1201 LDGQAVTLG
-1210 QAISVD
+1210 KDINVD

-1223 KLLVTGT
+1223 KLLVSGT
-1230 GSAYLTEIAVDY
+1230 SSAYLTDIAVDY
-1242 GSDTTND
+1242 GSDQTND

-1257 KAEDTSWDLA
+1257 KSEDISWDLA
-1267 QAGDRPSAEKTT
+1267 QAGDRPSAEKSTT
-1279 VSYNG
+1279 SYNG

-1290 NGKFSPRTTGD
+1290 NGKFSPRVTGD
-1301 TQVNNGTIIYI
+1301 TQVSGGTVIYI

-1317 AKGATLKISGNAN
+1317 AKGATLKVSGNAN
-1330 GQTLTLDGQSIA
+1330 GQTLTLDGQSIT

-1354 RYLKLA
+1354 RYLKLT
-1360 VTGTGSAYLTGIDL
+1360 VTGTGSAYLIGIDL

-1382 QTHVVKVGANEQYQ
+1382 QTHVVKVGANEQYK

-1404 NQSSLKDRLVLEIDP
+1404 NQSSLKDRLVLAIDP
-1419 GTYTEAVQVNKPGVI
+1419 DTYTEAVQVNKPGVI
-1434 FKNADLTGQ
+1434 FKNTDSTGQ
-1443 KAVIITY
+1443 KAVVITY

-1460 NGNFVPQDSH
+1460 NGNFVPQDNH

-1544 NRVYISGGKIEGTVD
+1544 NRVYINGGKIEGTVD
-1559 FVFGDANALIENA
+1559 FIFGDANALIENA
-1572 TINMAYFN
+1572 TINMAYYP

-1593 KGQAGLVFS
+1593 KGQTGLVFNN
-1602 SCQLTVDSQ
+1602 CQLTVDNQ

-1639 ILTAYDPNTKDS
+1639 ILTAYDPNTKDAR
-1651 KYADTSSAATFINC
+1651 YVDTSSAATFINC
-1665 QLPANLA
+1665 QLPGSLA
-1672 QNVFGIWTGK
+1672 QNVFGVWTGK
-1682 YEDVA
+1682 YEDA

-1701 VRFVEFNNGTATAE
+1701 VRFVEFNNSTTTD
-1715 KNLTDE
+1715 KRNLTDE

-1726 GTIQTGDAN
+1726 GTVQTGDASA
-1735 VYLKQVLSAMKIGT
+1735 YLKQVMSEIKIGT
-1749 AAGDWQPI
+1749 TAGAWQPV
-1757 DKL
+1757 DEL

>member
-20 AGIVSLSLLSG
+20 AGIAAISLLIG
-31 GIKAHADTETSGQ
+31 GANAYADTGNSMQST
-44 AIMSSVG
+44 APNVIATPVSSVENQTNESSKVDSISG
-51 TASVSSE
+51 SVNNEGAPTKNESAAAVAPDNQSSVSR
-58 QTQTTEKGT
+58 QATT
-67 VDSFSGS
+67 D
-74 TNAEKTSTTNE
+74 
-85 LVAPAVNKEQSAVDQ
+85 DQ
-100 QKTADAQNDNLV
+100 
-112 PNNNTQNAT
+112 NNNVQNTTVA
-121 ASKDTQSATA
+121 KDTQSAT
-131 NTSAS
+131 TSAS
-136 NTTTPAQTGT
+136 DSNTVVQGQTGT

-151 VSGTTEVRQDGH
+151 VSGTTEVHQDGH

-206 YYFDANCGAVVQGWY
+206 YYFDTNCGAVVQGWY

-229 YYDVANDGT
+229 YYDVANYGT
-238 GRGMLHGIQ
+238 GRGMLHGVQ
-247 TIDGQTYDFNV
+247 TIDGQTYDFNI

-263 TSGWE
+263 TSGW
-268 KINGQKYYFAPA
+268 KIIDGQKYYFAPA

-293 YCFDDT
+293 YCFDDM
-299 GKIRTGFVRLNDGRE
+299 GKMRTGFVRLNDGRE

-327 QKINGKWYH
+327 QKINDKWYH
-336 FQTDNGNIA
+336 FQTDNGNMA

-369 MLHGLNQ
+369 MLYGLNQ
-376 INGQSYYFDV
+376 INNQSYYFDA

-392 SGLQV
+392 IGLQV
-397 VNNQTYYFNPIM
+397 VDNQTYYFNPIM

-414 AKIGNYWYYFDAD
+414 AKIGNHWYYFNAV

-486 YDVDNL
+486 YDVDNS
-492 GAGQGMLHGIQ
+492 GAGQGMLHGLQ
-503 KVGNDYYYFNPGY
+503 KVGSDYYYFNPGY
-516 GTEETGLKTVDGQQ
+516 GTEETGLKTVDGRQ
-530 YYFAPTMVANQEEH
+530 YYFAPTMVVNQEEH

-603 WYTLEDGRQVYYDVD
+603 WYTLEDGRRVYYDVD
-618 DAGNGQGMLHG
+618 GTGNGQGMLHG

-646 KETGLKVLNGQTYNF
+646 KETGLKTLNGQTYNF
-661 AGNNGQALLNQ
+661 VGNNGQALLSQ
-672 FWTNDNQTYYFDQQG
+672 FWINDNQTYYFDQQG
-687 QMVQNQQLTIA
+687 QMVKNQQLTIA
-698 GEQWQFDADGVGT
+698 GEQWQFDANGVGT
-711 KVATTIADNWNFDK
+711 KVAVTIADNWNFDK
-725 KANAE
+725 KNGSE

-745 GLLIDASKA
+745 GLLIDASKP
-754 GAKFSPRDA
+754 GAKFSPRDV
-763 GDAQVNANTVISVPI
+763 GDTQVNANTVIGVPV

-792 GGTADLTTSQGSQ
+792 GGTVDLTTSQGSQ
-805 IGLKG
+805 TGLKG
-810 TFVLTVPAMT
+810 TFTLTVPAMAT
-820 SDGTFA
+820 DGTFSV
-826 ITFNSTAYL
+826 TFNSSTYL
-835 KSLKV
+835 KNLKV

-862 NWNLAAGSK
+862 DWNLAAGSK
-871 QIVAAQ
+871 QITAAQ

-882 YGGLKID
+882 YLGLKID

-919 VPIAVNQNGATLK
+919 IPIAANQNGVTLK

-939 GLTIMVNNQEVT
+939 GLTIMLNNQAVT
-951 LGNEFN
+951 LGNEIK
-957 IDATSAPT
+957 IDATSTPT

-974 GSAYLTDIAVCYNA
+974 GSAYLTDIAVHYN
-988 AYPGTPTVL
+988 V
-997 AKDADWNLSNDNSR
+997 
-1011 PTVQNNQGEYNG
+1011 
-1023 LKIDGT
+1023 
-1029 NGKFAPRSMDT
+1029 
-1040 QVNGGTIIY
+1040 
-1049 IPIAADA
+1049 
-1056 KGAKVTISGTANGQ
+1056 
-1070 TLTLDDQAVTL
+1070 
-1081 GQAISVDSTSAHY
+1081 
-1094 LKLLVTGMG
+1094 
-1103 SAYLTDIAVRYNAAY
+1103 AY
-1118 PGTPTVSAKDTDW
+1118 PGTPTVSAKDADW

-1184 TGAKLT
+1184 NGAKVT

-1201 LDGQAITLG
+1201 LDGQAVVLG

-1223 KLLVTGT
+1223 KLLVSGT
-1230 GSAYLTEIAVDY
+1230 GSAYLTDIAVDY
-1242 GSDTTND
+1242 GSDQTND

-1257 KAEDTSWDLA
+1257 KSEDISWDLA
-1267 QAGDRPSAEKTT
+1267 QAGNRPSAEKSTT
-1279 VSYNG
+1279 SYNG

-1290 NGKFSPRTTGD
+1290 NGKFSPRATGD

-1317 AKGATLKISGNAN
+1317 AKGATLKVSGNAN
-1330 GQTLTLDGQSIA
+1330 GQTLTLDGQSIT

-1354 RYLKLA
+1354 RYLKLT

-1404 NQSSLKDRLVLEIDP
+1404 NQSSLKDRLVLAIDP

-1434 FKNADLTGQ
+1434 FKNADSTGQ
-1443 KAVIITY
+1443 KAVVITY

-1460 NGNFVPQDSH
+1460 NGNFVPQDNH

-1521 DQVYLKNCNLI
+1521 DQVYLKNCNFI

-1544 NRVYISGGKIEGTVD
+1544 NRVYINGGKIEGTVD
-1559 FVFGDANALIENA
+1559 FIFGDANALIENA
-1572 TINMAYFN
+1572 AINMAYYP

-1585 YFAAPNTA
+1585 YFAAPNTT
-1593 KGQAGLVFS
+1593 KGQTGLVFNN
-1602 SCQLTVDSQ
+1602 CKLTVDSQ

-1651 KYADTSSAATFINC
+1651 RYTNTSSAVTFINC
-1665 QLPANLA
+1665 QLPSDLA
-1672 QNVFGIWTGK
+1672 QNVFGGWTGK
-1682 YEDVA
+1682 YEDA

-1701 VRFVEFNNGTATAE
+1701 VRFIEFNNSTTAD
-1715 KNLTDE
+1715 KKSLTDE

-1726 GTIQTGDAN
+1726 GTIQTGDASA
-1735 VYLKQVLSAMKIGT
+1735 YLKQVMSEMKIGT
-1749 AAGDWQPI
+1749 TADAWQPV

>member
-1 MFDYKKHFK
+1 MSDYKMHFK

-20 AGIVSLSLLSG
+20 AGIAAISLLIG
-31 GIKAHADTETSGQ
+31 GANAYADTGNSMQST
-44 AIMSSVG
+44 APNVIATPVSSVENQTNESSKVDSISG
-51 TASVSSE
+51 SVNNEGAPTKNESAAAVASDNQSSVSR
-58 QTQTTEKGT
+58 QATT
-67 VDSFSGS
+67 D
-74 TNAEKTSTTNE
+74 
-85 LVAPAVNKEQSAVDQ
+85 DQ
-100 QKTADAQNDNLV
+100 
-112 PNNNTQNAT
+112 NNNVQNTTVA
-121 ASKDTQSATA
+121 KDTQSAT
-131 NTSAS
+131 TSAS
-136 NTTTPAQTGT
+136 DSNTVVQGQTGT

-151 VSGTTEVRQDGH
+151 VSGTTEVHQDGH

-206 YYFDANCGAVVQGWY
+206 YYFDTNCGAVVQGWY

-238 GRGMLHGIQ
+238 GRGMLHGVQ
-247 TIDGQTYDFNV
+247 TIDGQTYDFNI

-263 TSGWE
+263 TSGW
-268 KINGQKYYFAPA
+268 KIIDGQKYYFAPA

-293 YCFDDT
+293 YCFDDM
-299 GKIRTGFVRLNDGRE
+299 GKMRTGFVRLNDGRE

-327 QKINGKWYH
+327 QKINDKWYH
-336 FQTDNGNIA
+336 FQTDNGNMA

-369 MLHGLNQ
+369 MLYGLNQ
-376 INGQSYYFDV
+376 INNQSYYFDA

-392 SGLQV
+392 IGLQV
-397 VNNQTYYFNPIM
+397 VDNQTYYFNPIM

-414 AKIGNYWYYFDAD
+414 AKIGNHWYYFNAV

-486 YDVDNL
+486 YDVDNS

-503 KVGNDYYYFNPGY
+503 KVGSDYYYFNPGY
-516 GTEETGLKTVDGQQ
+516 GTEETGLKMVNGQQ

-581 GEQKINGKWYH
+581 GEQKINDKWYH

-603 WYTLEDGRQVYYDVD
+603 WYTLEDGRRVYYDVD
-618 DAGNGQGMLHG
+618 DTGNGQGMLHG

-646 KETGLKVLNGQTYNF
+646 KETGLKTLNGQTYNF
-661 AGNNGQALLNQ
+661 VGNNGQALLSQ
-672 FWTNDNQTYYFDQQG
+672 FWINDNQTYYFDQQG
-687 QMVQNQQLTIA
+687 QMVKNQQLTIA
-698 GEQWQFDADGVGT
+698 GEQWQFDANGVGT
-711 KVATTIADNWNFDK
+711 KVAVTIADNWNFDK
-725 KANAE
+725 KNSSE

-745 GLLIDASKA
+745 GLLIDASKP
-754 GAKFSPRDA
+754 GAKFSPRDV
-763 GDAQVNANTVISVPI
+763 GDTQVNANTVIGVPV

-792 GGTADLTTSQGSQ
+792 GGTVDLTTSQGSQ
-805 IGLKG
+805 TGLKG
-810 TFVLTVPAMT
+810 TFTLTVPAMAT
-820 SDGTFA
+820 DGTFSV
-826 ITFNSTAYL
+826 TFNSSTYL
-835 KSLKV
+835 KNLKV

-862 NWNLAAGSK
+862 DWNLAAGSK
-871 QIVAAQ
+871 QITAAQ

-882 YGGLKID
+882 YLGLKID

-919 VPIAVNQNGATLK
+919 IPIAANQNGVTLK

-939 GLTIMVNNQEVT
+939 GLTIMLNNQAVT
-951 LGNEFN
+951 LGNEIK
-957 IDATSAPT
+957 IDATSTPT

-974 GSAYLTDIAVCYNA
+974 GSAYLTAIAVHYN
-988 AYPGTPTVL
+988 V
-997 AKDADWNLSNDNSR
+997 
-1011 PTVQNNQGEYNG
+1011 
-1023 LKIDGT
+1023 
-1029 NGKFAPRSMDT
+1029 
-1040 QVNGGTIIY
+1040 
-1049 IPIAADA
+1049 
-1056 KGAKVTISGTANGQ
+1056 
-1070 TLTLDDQAVTL
+1070 
-1081 GQAISVDSTSAHY
+1081 
-1094 LKLLVTGMG
+1094 
-1103 SAYLTDIAVRYNAAY
+1103 AY
-1118 PGTPTVSAKDTDW
+1118 PGTPTVSAKDADW

-1177 IPIASDP
+1177 IPIAADAK
-1184 TGAKLT
+1184 GAKVT

-1201 LDGQAITLG
+1201 LDGQTIALG

-1223 KLLVTGT
+1223 KLLVSGT
-1230 GSAYLTEIAVDY
+1230 GSAYLTAIAVDY

-1249 FPGTLPTG
+1249 FPGALPTG
-1257 KAEDTSWDLA
+1257 KSEDISWDLA
-1267 QAGDRPSAEKTT
+1267 QAGNRPSAEKSTT
-1279 VSYNG
+1279 SYNG

-1290 NGKFSPRTTGD
+1290 NGKFSPRATGD
-1301 TQVNNGTIIYI
+1301 TQINGGTAIYI

-1317 AKGATLKISGNAN
+1317 AKGATLKVSGTAN
-1330 GQTLTLDGQSIA
+1330 GQTLTLDGQSIT
-1342 LGTPITLDATTA
+1342 LGTPVMLDATTA
-1354 RYLKLA
+1354 RYLKLT

-1382 QTHVVKVGANEQYQ
+1382 QTHVVKVGANEQYK

-1404 NQSSLKDRLVLEIDP
+1404 NQSSLKDRLVLAIDP

-1434 FKNADLTGQ
+1434 FKNADSTGQ
-1443 KAVIITY
+1443 KAVVITY

-1521 DQVYLKNCNLI
+1521 DQVYLKNCSLI

-1544 NRVYISGGKIEGTVD
+1544 NRVYINGGKIEGTVD

-1572 TINMAYFN
+1572 AINMAYYP

-1593 KGQAGLVFS
+1593 KGQTGLVFNN
-1602 SCQLTVDSQ
+1602 CQLTVDNQ
-1611 YGSNAAIYLARPWQ
+1611 YGSNAVIYLARPWQ

-1639 ILTAYDPNTKDS
+1639 ILTAYDPKTKDAR
-1651 KYADTSSAATFINC
+1651 YAETSSAATFINC
-1665 QLPANLA
+1665 QLPDNLA
-1672 QNVFGIWTGK
+1672 QNVFGVWTGK
-1682 YEDVA
+1682 YEDA

-1701 VRFVEFNNGTATAE
+1701 VRFVEFNNSTAAD
-1715 KNLTDE
+1715 KKSLTDE

-1726 GTIQTGDAN
+1726 GTVQTGDASD
-1735 VYLKQVLSAMKIGT
+1735 YLKQVMSEMKIGT
-1749 AAGDWQPI
+1749 TAGAWQPI